1 MPEIQII
8 AKDNHK
14 TLVTTEGTSAKLSEA
29 SVVLVKVAASDVLVV
44 NREGTNAV
52 IRLKNGETIVIE
64 GFFSGTAEPK
74 DNSLV
79 FQDENGQLIWAK
91 FKDAENDAD
100 ADSDADADADSDVE
114 PQALLGEDLPAALPA
129 EAPQELVSDVIYQP
143 ISSIEPLLY
152 HDAGVNPWLWA
163 AIPLVAG
170 GIIAAASNHDSND
183 DSSVPADTTPPST
196 DGVTFSVDPVTSD
209 NVINASEASGNVTI
223 TGVLKNIP
231 ADAANTAVT
240 VVINGV
246 TYNATVDKAAGT
258 WTVSVPG
265 SGLVADADKTI
276 DAKVTFTDAAGNSS
290 SVNDTQTY
298 TLDTTAP
305 NAPVIDPVNGTDPI
319 TGTAEPGSTV
329 TVTYPDGSTKT
340 VVAGPDGTWTVP
352 NPGLNDGDEV
362 TAVATDPAG
371 NTSGPATAVVD
382 AVAPTVALDDVL
394 TNDSTPALTGT
405 VNDPTATVVVNVDG
419 VDYPAVNNGDGT
431 WTLADNT
438 LPTLA
443 DGPHTITVTATDAA
457 GNVGTDTGVVTVDTA
472 APNTAGVTFTI
483 DSVTA
488 DNVINASEAAGNV
501 TITGVLKNIPA
512 DATNTAV
519 TVVINGVTYN
529 ATVDKTAGTWT
540 VSVPGSGLVADA
552 DKTIDAKVTFTDAAG
567 NSSTVNDTQTYTL
580 DTTAPD
586 APVINPVNGTDPIT
600 GTAEPGSTVTVTYP
614 NGDTATVVAGPDGSW
629 SVPNPG
635 LNDGDEV
642 EAIATDPAGNPSLP
656 GTATVD
662 AVGPNTDGANFA
674 VDSVTADNVIN
685 ASEASGNVTV
695 TGVLKNVPAD
705 AANTVVTVVINGQT
719 YTATVD
725 STAGTWTV
733 SVPGSDLTADA
744 DKTIDAKVTFTDAAG
759 NSSSVNDTQ
768 TYTIDTTAPDAPV
781 INPVNGTDPI
791 TGTAEP
797 GSTVT
802 VTYPDGST
810 TTVVAGPGGT
820 WTVPNP
826 GNLVDGDE
834 VTAIATDPAG
844 NPSLPGTAIVDAVG
858 PNTDGVN
865 FTVDSVTSDNVINAS
880 EASGNVTVT
889 GVLKNVP
896 ADAANTVVTVVIN
909 GQTYTATV
917 DSTAG
922 TWTVSVPGS
931 DLIAD
936 ADKTIDAKVTFT
948 DAAGN
953 SSSVNDTHTYT
964 VDTVAPNAPVLDPIN
979 ATDPV
984 SGQAEPGSTVTVTY
998 PDGTTA
1004 TVVAG
1009 TDGSWSVPNPG
1020 NLVDGDTVTATA
1032 TDPAGNTS
1040 LPGTGTVSADITA
1053 PVVAL
1058 DDVLTNDSTPALT
1071 GTVNDPTATVVVN
1084 VDGVD
1089 YPAVNNGDGTWTL
1102 ADNTLP
1108 TLADG
1113 PHTITVTA
1121 TDAAGN
1127 VGNDTAVV
1135 TIDTVAPNAPV
1146 LDPINATDPV
1156 SGQAEPGSTVTVTYP
1171 DGTTATVV
1179 AGTDGSWSVPNP
1191 GNLVDGDTVT
1201 ATATDPAG
1209 NTSLPGTGTVSA
1221 DITAPV
1227 VALDDVLTND
1237 STPVL
1242 TGTVND
1248 PTATVVVNVDGVDYP
1263 AVNNG
1268 DGTWTLADNT
1278 LPTLADGPHTI
1289 TVTATDAAGNVGNDT
1304 AVVTIDTVAPNA
1316 PVLDPIN
1323 ATDPVSGQAEP
1334 GSTVTVTY
1342 PDGTTATV
1350 VAGTDGSWSVPN
1362 PGNLVDGDTV
1372 TATATDPAGNT
1383 SLPGTGTVSADI
1395 TAPVVALDD
1404 VLTND
1409 STPALTGTVNDP
1421 TATVVVNVDGV
1432 DYPAVNNGDGTWTL
1446 ADNTLP
1452 TLADG
1457 PHTITVTATDA
1468 AGNVGNDTAVVTID
1482 TVAPNAPVLD
1492 PINATDPVSGQAEPG
1507 STVTVTY
1514 PDGTTATVVAGTD
1527 GSWSVPNPGNLVDGD
1542 TVTATATDPAGN
1554 TSLPGTGTVSADIT
1568 APVVALDDVLT
1579 NDSTP
1584 ALTGT
1589 VNDPT
1594 ATVVVNVDGVDYPAV
1609 NNGDGTWTLADNTL
1623 PTLADGP
1630 HTITVTA
1637 TDAAGNVG
1645 NDTAVVTID
1654 TVAPNAPVLD
1664 PINATDPV
1672 SGQAEPGST
1681 VTVTYP
1687 DGTTA
1692 TVVAGTD
1699 GSWSVPNPGNLVD
1712 GDTVTATATDP
1723 AGNTSLP
1730 GTGTVS
1736 ADITAPVVALDD
1748 VLTNDSTPALT
1759 GTVNDPTATVVV
1771 NVDGVDYPAVN
1782 NGDGTW
1788 TLADNTLPTLADG
1801 PHTITVTATDAAGNV
1816 GNDTAVVT
1824 IDTVAPNAPVLDPI
1838 NATDPVSGQ
1847 AEPGSTVTV
1856 TYPDGT
1862 TATVV
1867 AGTDGSWSVPNPGNL
1882 VDGDTVTATAT
1893 DPAGNTSL
1901 PGTGTVSADITAPV
1915 VALDDVLT
1923 NDSTPA
1929 LTGTVNDPTATVVV
1943 NVDGTDYPAVNNGDG
1958 TWTLADN
1965 TLPTLADGPH
1975 TITVTATDAAGNVG
1989 NDTAVVTIDTVA
2001 PNAPVL
2007 DPINATDPVSGQ
2019 AEPGSTVTV
2028 TYPDGTTA
2036 TVVAGTD
2043 GSWSVPNPGNLV
2055 DGDTVTATATDPAG
2069 NTSLPGTGTVS
2080 ADITAPVV
2088 ALDDVLTN
2096 DSTPAL
2102 TGTVNDPTATVV
2114 VNVDGTDYPAVNN
2127 GDGTWTLADNTLPT
2141 LADGPHTITV
2151 TATDAAGNVGNDTA
2165 VVTIDTVA
2173 PNAPVLDPINAT
2185 DPVSGQAEPGSTVT
2199 VTYPDGT
2206 TATVVA
2212 GTDGS
2217 WSVPNPGNLV
2227 DGDTVTATATDP
2239 AGNTSLPGT
2248 GTVSADITPPVVL
2261 LDDVLT
2267 NDSTPAL
2274 TGTVND
2280 PTATVVVNVDGVD
2293 YPAVNNGDGTWTL
2306 ADNTL
2311 PTLADGPHTITVTA
2325 TDAAGNVGNDTAVVT
2340 IDTVAPNAPVLDPIN
2355 ATDPVSGTAE
2365 AGSTV
2370 TVSFPD
2376 GTTATV
2382 VAGTDGSWSVPNP
2395 GNLVDGDTVTATATD
2410 PAGNT
2415 SLPGTGTVSAD
2426 ITAPVVAL
2434 DDVLTNDSTPAL
2446 TGTVNDPTA
2455 TVVVNVDGVDYPAV
2469 NNGDG
2474 TWTLADNTLPTLAD
2488 GPHTITVTATDAA
2501 GNVGN
2506 DTAVVTIDTVAPNA
2520 PVLDPINATD
2530 PVSGQA
2536 EPGSTV
2542 TVTYPDGTTATV
2554 VAGTDGSWSVPN
2566 PGNLVDGDTVTATAT
2581 DPAGNTSLPG
2591 TGTVSA
2597 DITAPVV
2604 ALDDVLTND
2613 STPALTGTV
2622 NDPTATVVVNVDGVD
2637 YPAVNNGDGT
2647 WTLADNTLPTLADG
2661 PHTITVTATDAAG
2674 NVGNDTAVVTI
2685 DTVAPNAPVL
2695 DPINA
2700 TDPVSGQAEPGSTV
2714 TVTYPDGTTATVV
2727 AGTDGSW
2734 SVPNPGNLVDG
2745 DTVTATATDPAGNTS
2760 LPGTGTV
2767 SADIT
2772 APVVALDDVLTND
2785 STPALTGTV
2794 NDPTAT
2800 VVVNVDGVDYPAVNN
2815 GDGTWT
2821 LADNTLPTLADG
2833 PHTITVT
2840 ATDAAGNVGNDTAVV
2855 TIDTV
2860 APNAPVLDPIN
2871 ATDPVSGQA
2880 EPGSTVTV
2888 TYPDGTTATVV
2899 AGTDGSWS
2907 VPNPGNLVD
2916 GDTVTATAT
2925 DPAGNTSLPG
2935 TGTVSADI
2943 TAPVVALDDVLT
2955 NDSTPALTGTV
2966 NDPTATVV
2974 VNVDGVDYP
2983 AVNNGDGTWTLADN
2997 TLPTLADGPHTITVT
3012 ATDAAGNVGND
3023 TAVVTI
3029 DTVAPNAPVLDP
3041 INATDPVSGQAE
3053 PGSTVTV
3060 TYPDGTT
3067 ATVVAGTD
3075 GSWSVPNPGNLVDGD
3090 TVTATATD
3098 PAGNT
3103 SLPGTGTVSADITA
3117 PVVALDDVLTNDST
3131 PALTGTVNDPTATV
3145 VVNVDG
3151 VDYPAVNNGDGTWTL
3166 ADNTLPTLADGPHT
3180 ITVTATDAAGN
3191 VGNDTA
3197 VVTID
3202 TVAPNAPVLDP
3213 INATD
3218 PVSGQAEP
3226 GSTVTVTYP
3235 DGTTATVVAGTDG
3248 SWSVPNPGNLVD
3260 GDTVTATATDPAGN
3274 TSLPG
3279 TGTVSAD
3286 ITAPVVALDDV
3297 LTNDSTPALTGTVND
3312 PTATVVVNV
3321 DGTDYPAVNNGDG
3334 TWTLADNTLPTLAD
3348 GPHTITVT
3356 ATDAAGN
3363 VGNDTAV
3370 VTIDTVAPNAP
3381 VLDPINATDPVSG
3394 QAEPGST
3401 VTVTY
3406 PDGTT
3411 ATVVA
3416 GTDGSWSVPNPGN
3429 LVDGDTVTATATDPA
3444 GNTSLPGTGTVSA
3457 DITAPV
3463 VALDDVLTNDSTPA
3477 LTGTVNDPTATVV
3490 VNVDG
3495 TDYPAVNNGDG
3506 TWTLADNTLPTLA
3519 DGPHTITVTATD
3531 AAGNVGNDIAVVTI
3545 DTVAPNAP
3553 VLDPINATDPVSG
3566 QAEPGSTV
3574 TVTYPDGTTA
3584 TVVAG
3589 TDGSWS
3595 VPNPG
3600 NLVDGDTVTAT
3611 ATDPAGNTSLPGTGT
3626 VSADITAPVVALDDV
3641 LTNDSTPALT
3651 GTVNDPTAT
3660 VVVNVD
3666 GTDYP
3671 AVNNGDGTWTLAD
3684 NTLPTLADGPHTITV
3699 TATDAAGNV
3708 GNDTAVVTIDTS
3720 VPVVSLDDLT
3730 TNDTTPA
3737 LTGAIDDP
3745 TATVVVNVDG
3755 IDYPATNNGDGTWT
3769 LADNTLPALIDG
3781 PHTVTVTAT
3790 DPAGNTATDTA
3801 TLTID
3806 TVPADLIGAI
3816 TIPEDLNGD
3825 GILNAD
3831 ELGTD
3836 GSFNAQVALGPDAID
3851 GTVVNVNGTNY
3862 TVTAADLANGYITA
3876 AIPVT
3881 GEGPV
3886 AIHAEAVDAQ
3896 GNVDV
3901 ADADVTVTVDTVPA
3915 DLIGAITIPED
3926 LNGDGILNADEL
3938 GTDGSFNA
3946 QVALGPDALDGTV
3959 VNVNGVN
3966 YTVTAADLANGYIT
3980 AAIPVTGEGPVA
3992 IHAEAVDAQGNVDVA
4007 DADVTVTVDTVPA
4020 DLIGAITIP
4029 EDLNGDGI
4037 LNADELGTD
4046 GSFNAQVALGP
4057 DALDGTVVN
4066 VNGVNYTVT
4075 AADLANGY
4083 ITAAIPVTGEGPVA
4097 IHAEAVDAQGN
4108 VDVADADVTVT
4119 VDTVPADLIGAITIP
4134 EDLNG
4139 DGILN
4144 ADELGT
4150 DGSFNAQV
4158 ALGPDALDGTVVNVN
4173 GVNYTVTAADLA
4185 NGYIT
4190 AAIPVTGEGPVAIHA
4205 EAVDPQGNV
4214 DVADA
4219 DVTVTV
4225 DTVPADLIGAITI
4238 PEDLNG
4244 DGILNADELGTD
4256 GSFNAQVALGPDAL
4270 DGTVVNVN
4278 GVNYTVTAAD
4288 LANGY
4293 ITAAIPVTGEGPVA
4307 IHAEAVDAQGNVD
4320 VADADVTVTV
4330 DTLPA
4335 DLIGAITIPEDLN
4348 GDGIL
4353 NADELGTDGS
4363 FNAQVALGPDAL
4375 DGTVVNV
4382 NGVNYTVTA
4391 ADLANG
4397 YITAA
4402 IPVTGEGPV
4411 AIHAEAVDAQGNV
4424 DVADADVTVTV
4435 DTLPAD
4441 LIGAIT
4447 IPEDLNGDGILNA
4460 DELGTD
4466 GSFNAQ
4472 VALGPDAI
4480 DGTVVNVN
4488 GVNYTVTAADLAN
4501 GYITAAIP
4509 VTGEG
4514 PVAIH
4519 AEAVDAQGNVDVA
4532 DADVTVTVDTLPAD
4546 LIGAIT
4552 IPEDLNGDGILNADE
4567 LGTDGSFNAQVAL
4580 GPDAIDGTVVN
4591 VNGTNYTVTAAD
4603 LANGYI
4609 TAAIPVTGEGPVAI
4623 HAEAVDAQGNVDV
4636 ADADVTVT
4644 VDTLPADLIGAITIP
4659 EDLNGDGILNADE
4672 LGTDG
4677 SFNAQVA
4684 LGPDALDGTVVN
4696 VNGVNYTVTA
4706 ADLANGYITAAIPV
4720 TGEGPVAIHAE
4731 AVDAQGNV
4739 DVADADVTVT
4749 VDTLPADLIGAIT
4762 IPEDLNGDGILNADE
4777 LGTDGSFNAQVALGP
4792 DALDGTVVNVNGVN
4806 YTVTAADLANGYIT
4820 AAIPVTGEGPV
4831 AIHAEAVDAQGNVD
4845 VADADVTVTV
4855 DTLPADLIGAITI
4868 PEDLNGDG
4876 ILNADEL
4883 GTDGSFNAQV
4893 ALGPDALDGTVVNVN
4908 GVNYTVTAADLA
4920 NGYITAAIPVT
4931 GEGPV
4936 AIHAEAVDAQG
4947 NVDVADADVTV
4958 TVDTVPADLIG
4969 AITIPED
4976 LNGDGILNADELG
4989 TDGSFNA
4996 QVALG
5001 PDALDGT
5008 VVNVNGVNYTVTAA
5022 DLANGYITAAIPV
5035 TGEGP
5040 VAIHAEA
5047 VDAQGNVD
5055 VADADV
5061 TVTVDTLPADL
5072 IGAITIPEDLN
5083 GDGILNA
5090 DELGTDGS
5098 FNAQVA
5104 LGPDALDGTVVN
5116 VNGTNY
5122 TVTAADLANGYITAA
5137 IPVTGEGPVAIHAEA
5152 VDAQGNVDVA
5162 DADVTVT
5169 VDTVPA
5175 DLIGA
5180 ITIPEDLN
5188 GDGILNADE
5197 LGTDGSFNAQ
5207 VALGPDALDGT
5218 VVNVNG
5224 TNYTVTAADLANGY
5238 ITAAIPVTG
5247 EGPVAIHAEAVDA
5260 QGNVDVAD
5268 ADVTVTVDTLPADLI
5283 GAITI
5288 PEDLNGDG
5296 ILNADELGTDGSF
5309 NAQVALGPDALD
5321 GTVVNVNGTN
5331 YTVTAADLAN
5341 GYITAAIPV
5350 TGEGPV
5356 AIHAEAVDAQGNV
5369 DVADADVTVTVDT
5382 LPADLIGAI
5391 TIPEDLNGDGI
5402 LNADELGTDGSFN
5415 AQVALGPDAV
5425 DGTVVNVNGTNYT
5438 VTAADLANGYITA
5451 AIPVT
5456 GEGPVAIHAEAV
5468 DAQGNVD
5475 VADADVTVTVD
5486 TLPADLIGAITIP
5499 EDLNGDGILNADE
5512 LGTDGSFNAQVALGP
5527 DAVDGTVVNVNGT
5540 NYTVTAADLA
5550 NGYITATLDATAA
5563 DPVTG
5568 QIVIHA
5574 EAVDAQG
5581 NVDVADAD
5589 VTVTIDT
5596 TPQDLITAITVPE
5609 DLNGDGIL
5617 NAAELGT
5624 DGTFNAQVALGP
5636 DAIDG
5641 TVVNVNGTNYTV
5653 TAADLANGYITATL
5667 DATAADP
5674 VTGQIVIHAE
5684 AVDAQGNVDV
5694 ADADVTVTIDTT
5706 PQDLITAITV
5716 PEDLNGDGILNAA
5729 ELGTDGTFNAQVA
5742 LGPDAV
5748 DGTVVNVNGTNYTVT
5763 AADLTNGY
5771 ITATLDATAADP
5783 VTGQIVIHAEAVD
5796 AQGNVDVAD
5805 ADVTVTIDTTPQDL
5819 ITAITVPEDLNGD
5832 GILNAAE
5839 LGTDGT
5845 FNAQVA
5851 LGPDA
5856 VDGTVVNVNGTN
5868 YTVTAADLAN
5878 GYITATLDATA
5889 ADPVTGQIVI
5899 HAEAVD
5905 AQGNVDVADA
5915 DVTVTIDTTP
5925 QDLITAITVPEDLNG
5940 DGILNAAE
5948 LGTDGTFNAQVA
5960 LGPDAIDGTVVNV
5973 NGTNYTVT
5981 AADLANGYITATLD
5995 ATAADPVTGQIVI
6008 HAEAVD
6014 AQGNVDVADA
6024 DVTVT
6029 LDVTPPDITTTVLAI
6044 DPVTAD
6050 NILDATEAGGSVTLT
6065 GTLTNIPTDAVTTGV
6080 VVTVNGIDYTATVDA
6095 VAGTW
6100 TVDVAGSG
6108 LAADSDLT
6116 VDATATFTDLAGNA
6130 STLQDTQTYTLAS
6143 SIIAFDNT
6151 DTAVLAPQPLLVQD
6165 DAALGSN
6172 TYLALVSLA
6181 GLDLQ
6186 LGSESIGFTVGAGQE
6201 GNATFTYSALIGVDA
6216 LSDYS
6221 LVVQK
6226 FDTATGQW
6234 TAIYGGGQA
6243 DILDLTLLGSTPGV
6257 VIDGLEEGQ
6266 YRAFMTYNGLLGIGL
6281 LGTLTGTMDVY
6292 DTTQVGGY
6300 YTEVAEG
6307 NVITEINDAGEVDV
6321 VTPTTVISEVNGQP
6335 VVANGTSITGTYG
6348 TLVINLDGSY
6358 TYTPTASA
6366 AGVGQTDQFT
6376 YTLIDP
6382 VTGDTA
6388 QANLNIQL
6396 SSVKAVDN
6404 VVMAEINPEPLLVAD
6419 DVALGSSTYLAAVS
6433 LAGIDLQL
6441 LGNDAIEFTV
6451 DPNREGTATFTFD
6464 AIITADLLSD
6474 YAIVVQKFDEATGQW
6489 VSIGGTNPEASLID
6503 LTLIG
6508 GTPTAVLEGLDAGQY
6523 RAFIGYEGLLGVG
6536 LGGTLTGTMDVYN
6549 PYIVAGYSVEPIS
6562 GNVIKDASLTGEVDA
6577 ASSSA
6582 VISQVNGVAVD
6593 PVAGATIVG
6602 TYGTLVID
6610 QDGNYTYTP
6619 TVNGANLGQVDQFT
6633 YTLLDPVTGNTS
6645 EATLYVRLDSDSV
6658 DMTWNDADPSQPAV
6672 ITSPLPVDAMDN
6684 VASAEIDMVYPV
6696 TTEVLDNAISYNWL
6710 LGVGGI
6716 VIGAKEGTATFTV
6729 DPGNLTDAIIAVNFG
6744 SVATVVDGL
6753 HVVLTRVNP
6762 DGTRTV
6768 VADSSDTG
6776 VIDLLGIFGSEVQ
6789 FKIDNLSAGTYELFM
6804 ESNTLLTALGSVTAD
6819 ITLNHGDITQP
6830 PVLVVDPVT
6839 GNVLAD
6845 DNSAIYGT
6853 NYVPDYIT
6861 TTSVVTAVTA
6871 ENGNTTT
6878 VVVGTPATVVGVYGT
6893 LTINADGT
6901 YSYQA
6906 TADMAN
6912 VGKVDSFT
6920 YTVTDPVTGRTD
6932 TATLHVQVGSPDV
6945 DVTWNTA
6952 DPSADAT
6959 LPTPSVTADTDD
6971 ATISMAPVVDPVV
6984 DVASGNV
6991 TIGNLAGFPPLPV
7004 LSSTVTSSQ
7013 FTIAANT
7020 VSDVHVQLNYTAS
7033 LSLSALPTTGYTIQ
7047 QLVGGT
7053 WVNTAYSGSATA
7065 LAGVLGAP
7073 AYSADVPHLSEGT
7086 YRVVFSLS
7094 SLISLGTVTLDSV
7107 VTTTATHLDQYTP
7120 DGQTDWITGNV
7131 LTNDVV
7137 EGTQLYVMN
7146 STTGTYELAAGQG
7159 VNTGEGTLYLYND
7172 GSYFYKPLDSAA
7184 NATVDVIDYKLV
7196 SVIDGSEYT
7205 SSLTINLSQEL
7216 NSLAVSTAANDTFAL
7231 GNGSDTLIYNTL
7243 TAASVTNATGG
7254 NTTAGGV
7261 DVWTDFHVGNTATDD
7276 QADKIDLSNLLI
7288 GSQTNLTIGQ
7298 YVSVSYDAA
7307 SQTATISVDR
7317 DGGLLVEGTYT
7328 ETPLLQLTNL
7338 TGPVTL
7344 NDLINNGQ
7352 IIF

>member
-1 MPEIQII
+1 M
-8 AKDNHK
+8 
-14 TLVTTEGTSAKLSEA
+14 
-29 SVVLVKVAASDVLVV
+29 
-44 NREGTNAV
+44 
-52 IRLKNGETIVIE
+52 
-64 GFFSGTAEPK
+64 
-74 DNSLV
+74 
-79 FQDENGQLIWAK
+79 
-91 FKDAENDAD
+91 
-100 ADSDADADADSDVE
+100 
-114 PQALLGEDLPAALPA
+114 
-129 EAPQELVSDVIYQP
+129 
-143 ISSIEPLLY
+143 
-152 HDAGVNPWLWA
+152 
-163 AIPLVAG
+163 
-170 GIIAAASNHDSND
+170 
-183 DSSVPADTTPPST
+183 
-196 DGVTFSVDPVTSD
+196 
-209 NVINASEASGNVTI
+209 INASEASGNVTV
-223 TGVLKNIP
+223 TGVLKNVP
-231 ADAANTAVT
+231 ADAANTVVT
-240 VVINGV
+240 VVINGQ
-246 TYNATVDKAAGT
+246 TYTATVDSTAGT

-265 SGLVADADKTI
+265 SELTADADKTI

-290 SVNDTQTY
+290 S
-298 TLDTTAP
+298 
-305 NAPVIDPVNGTDPI
+305 
-319 TGTAEPGSTV
+319 
-329 TVTYPDGSTKT
+329 
-340 VVAGPDGTWTVP
+340 
-352 NPGLNDGDEV
+352 
-362 TAVATDPAG
+362 
-371 NTSGPATAVVD
+371 
-382 AVAPTVALDDVL
+382 
-394 TNDSTPALTGT
+394 
-405 VNDPTATVVVNVDG
+405 
-419 VDYPAVNNGDGT
+419 
-431 WTLADNT
+431 
-438 LPTLA
+438 
-443 DGPHTITVTATDAA
+443 
-457 GNVGTDTGVVTVDTA
+457 
-472 APNTAGVTFTI
+472 
-483 DSVTA
+483 
-488 DNVINASEAAGNV
+488 
-501 TITGVLKNIPA
+501 
-512 DATNTAV
+512 
-519 TVVINGVTYN
+519 
-529 ATVDKTAGTWT
+529 
-540 VSVPGSGLVADA
+540 
-552 DKTIDAKVTFTDAAG
+552 
-567 NSSTVNDTQTYTL
+567 VNDTQTYTL

-614 NGDTATVVAGPDGSW
+614 NGDTATVVAGPDGTW
-629 SVPNPG
+629 TVPNPG

-642 EAIATDPAGNPSLP
+642 TAVATDPAGNPSLP
-656 GTATVD
+656 GTAIVD
-662 AVGPNTDGANFA
+662 AVGPNTDGVNFA

-685 ASEASGNVTV
+685 ASEAAGNVTI
-695 TGVLKNVPAD
+695 TGILKNVPAD

-725 STAGTWTV
+725 SAAGTWTV
-733 SVPGSDLTADA
+733 SVPGSGLVADT

-768 TYTIDTTAPDAPV
+768 TYTVDTTAPDAPV

-802 VTYPDGST
+802 VTYPDG
-810 TTVVAGPGGT
+810 
-820 WTVPNP
+820 
-826 GNLVDGDE
+826 
-834 VTAIATDPAG
+834 
-844 NPSLPGTAIVDAVG
+844 
-858 PNTDGVN
+858 
-865 FTVDSVTSDNVINAS
+865 
-880 EASGNVTVT
+880 
-889 GVLKNVP
+889 
-896 ADAANTVVTVVIN
+896 
-909 GQTYTATV
+909 
-917 DSTAG
+917 
-922 TWTVSVPGS
+922 
-931 DLIAD
+931 
-936 ADKTIDAKVTFT
+936 
-948 DAAGN
+948 
-953 SSSVNDTHTYT
+953 
-964 VDTVAPNAPVLDPIN
+964 
-979 ATDPV
+979 
-984 SGQAEPGSTVTVTY
+984 
-998 PDGTTA
+998 TTA

-1009 TDGSWSVPNPG
+1009 TDGSWSVSNPG

-1084 VDGVD
+1084 VDGTD

-1108 TLADG
+1108 
-1113 PHTITVTA
+1113 
-1121 TDAAGN
+1121 
-1127 VGNDTAVV
+1127 
-1135 TIDTVAPNAPV
+1135 
-1146 LDPINATDPV
+1146 
-1156 SGQAEPGSTVTVTYP
+1156 
-1171 DGTTATVV
+1171 
-1179 AGTDGSWSVPNP
+1179 
-1191 GNLVDGDTVT
+1191 
-1201 ATATDPAG
+1201 
-1209 NTSLPGTGTVSA
+1209 
-1221 DITAPV
+1221 
-1227 VALDDVLTND
+1227 ALT
-1237 STPVL
+1237 
-1242 TGTVND
+1242 
-1248 PTATVVVNVDGVDYP
+1248 
-1263 AVNNG
+1263 
-1268 DGTWTLADNT
+1268 
-1278 LPTLADGPHTI
+1278 DGPHTI

-1492 PINATDPVSGQAEPG
+1492 PINATDPVTGTAEAG

-1672 SGQAEPGST
+1672 TGTAEAGST

-1838 NATDPVSGQ
+1838 NATDPVTGT
-1847 AEPGSTVTV
+1847 AEAGSTVTV
-1856 TYPDGT
+1856 TYPDGS

-1867 AGTDGSWSVPNPGNL
+1867 AGTDGTWSVPNPGNL
-1882 VDGDTVTATAT
+1882 VDGDTVTAIAT
-1893 DPAGNTSL
+1893 DPAGNTSG
-1901 PGTGTVSADITAPV
+1901 PATAVVDAVAPT

-1943 NVDGTDYPAVNNGDG
+1943 TVDGTDYPAVNNGDG

-1965 TLPTLADGPH
+1965 ALPTLADGPH

-2007 DPINATDPVSGQ
+2007 DPINATDPVTGT
-2019 AEPGSTVTV
+2019 AEAGSTVTV
-2028 TYPDGTTA
+2028 TYPDGSTA

-2043 GSWSVPNPGNLV
+2043 GTWSVPNPGNLV
-2055 DGDTVTATATDPAG
+2055 DGDTVTAIATDPAG
-2069 NTSLPGTGTVS
+2069 NTSGP
-2080 ADITAPVV
+2080 ATAVVDAVAPTV

-2114 VNVDGTDYPAVNN
+2114 VTVDGTDYPAVNN
-2127 GDGTWTLADNTLPT
+2127 GDGTWTLADNALPT

-2185 DPVSGQAEPGSTVT
+2185 DPVT
-2199 VTYPDGT
+2199 
-2206 TATVVA
+2206 
-2212 GTDGS
+2212 
-2217 WSVPNPGNLV
+2217 
-2227 DGDTVTATATDP
+2227 
-2239 AGNTSLPGT
+2239 
-2248 GTVSADITPPVVL
+2248 
-2261 LDDVLT
+2261 
-2267 NDSTPAL
+2267 
-2274 TGTVND
+2274 
-2280 PTATVVVNVDGVD
+2280 
-2293 YPAVNNGDGTWTL
+2293 
-2306 ADNTL
+2306 
-2311 PTLADGPHTITVTA
+2311 
-2325 TDAAGNVGNDTAVVT
+2325 
-2340 IDTVAPNAPVLDPIN
+2340 
-2355 ATDPVSGTAE
+2355 GTAE
-2365 AGSTV
+2365 A
-2370 TVSFPD
+2370 
-2376 GTTATV
+2376 
-2382 VAGTDGSWSVPNP
+2382 
-2395 GNLVDGDTVTATATD
+2395 
-2410 PAGNT
+2410 
-2415 SLPGTGTVSAD
+2415 
-2426 ITAPVVAL
+2426 
-2434 DDVLTNDSTPAL
+2434 
-2446 TGTVNDPTA
+2446 
-2455 TVVVNVDGVDYPAV
+2455 
-2469 NNGDG
+2469 
-2474 TWTLADNTLPTLAD
+2474 
-2488 GPHTITVTATDAA
+2488 
-2501 GNVGN
+2501 
-2506 DTAVVTIDTVAPNA
+2506 
-2520 PVLDPINATD
+2520 
-2530 PVSGQA
+2530 
-2536 EPGSTV
+2536 GSTV

-2700 TDPVSGQAEPGSTV
+2700 TDPVTGTAEAGSTVTVTYPDGTTATVVAGTDGTWSVPNPGNLVDGDTVTATATDPAGNTSLPGTGTVSADITAPVVALDDVLTNDSTPALTGTVNDPTATVVVTVDGVDYPAVNNGDGTWTLADNTLPTLADGPHTITVTATDAAGNVGNDTAVVTIDTVAPNAPVLDPINATDPVSGQAEPGSTVTVTYPDGTTATVVAGTDGTWSVPNSGNLVDGDTVTATATDPAGNTSGPATAVVDAVAPTVALDDVLTNDSTPALTGTVNDPTATVVVTVDGTDYPAVNNGDGTWTLADNTLPTLADGPHTITVTATDAAGNVGNDTAVVTIDTVAPNAPVLDPINATDPVTGTAEAGSTVTVTYPDGTTATVVAGTDGTWSVPNPGNLVDGDTVTATATDPAGNTSLPGTGTVSADITAPVVALDDVLTNDSTPALTGTVNDPTATVVVNVDGVDYPAVNNGDGTWTLADNTLPTLADGPHTITVTATDAEGNVGNDTAVVTIDTVAPNAPVLDPINATDPVTGTAEAGSTVTVTYPDGTTATVVAGTDGTWSVPNPGNLVDGDTVTATATDPAGNTSGPATAVVDAVAPTVALDDVLTNDSTPALTGTVNDPTAIVVVTVDGTDYPAVNNGDGTWTLADNTLPALTDGPHTITVTATDPAGNAGTDTAVVTIDTTAPNAPVLDPINATDPVTGTAEAGSTVTVTYPDGSTATVVAGTDGTWSVPNPGNLVDGDTVTAIATDPAGNTSGPATAVVDAVAPTVALDDVLTNDSTPALTGTVNDPTATVVVTVDGTDYPAMNNGDGTWTLADNTLPALTDGPHTITVTATDPAGNAGTDTAVVTIDTTAPNAPVIDPINATDPVTGTAEAGSTVTVTYPDGTTATVVAGTDGTWSVPNPGNLVDGDTVTATATDPAGNTSGPATAVVDAVAPTVALDDVLTNDSTPALTGTVNDPTATVVVTVDGTDYPAVNNGDGTWTLADNTLPALTDGPHTITVTATDPAGNAGTDTAVVTIDTTAPNAPVLDPINATDPVTGTAEAGSTVTVTYPDGTTATVVAGTDGTWSVPNPGNLVDGDTVTATATDPAGNTSGPATAVVDAVAPTVALDDVLTNDSTPALTGTVNDPTATVVVTVDGTDYPAVNNGDGTWTLADNTLPALTDGPHTITVTATDPAGNAGTDTAVVTIDTTAPNAPVLDPINATDPVTGTAEAGSTVTVTYPDGSTATVVAGTDGTWSVPNPGNLVDGDTVTAIATDPAGNTSGPATAVVDAVAPTVALDDVLTNDSTPALTGTVNDPTATVVVTVDGTDYPAVNNGDGTWTLADNALPTLADGPHTITVTATDAAGNVGNDTAVVTIDTVAPNAPVLDPINATDPVTGTAEAGSTV

-2871 ATDPVSGQA
+2871 ATDPVTGTA
-2880 EPGSTVTV
+2880 EAGSTVTV

-2899 AGTDGSWS
+2899 AGTDGTWS

-2974 VNVDGVDYP
+2974 VTVDGVDYP

-3029 DTVAPNAPVLDP
+3029 DTTAPTLA
-3041 INATDPVSGQAE
+3041 IITDDLALAAGETANISFIFSEA
-3053 PGSTVTV
+3053 VTGFDANDITLIGGTLSALV
-3060 TYPDGTT
+3060 TTDNITWTAVFTPDGTGT
-3067 ATVVAGTD
+3067 APSISVANGTYTDLAGNLGTGDVLDGTD
-3075 GSWSVPNPGNLVDGD
+3075 GFIVD
-3090 TVTATATD
+3090 
-3098 PAGNT
+3098 
-3103 SLPGTGTVSADITA
+3103 IIA
-3117 PVVALDDVLTNDST
+3117 PVVGFTNVTTNDDT
-3131 PALTGTVNDPTATV
+3131 PPLTGT
-3145 VVNVDG
+3145 
-3151 VDYPAVNNGDGTWTL
+3151 
-3166 ADNTLPTLADGPHT
+3166 
-3180 ITVTATDAAGN
+3180 
-3191 VGNDTA
+3191 
-3197 VVTID
+3197 
-3202 TVAPNAPVLDP
+3202 
-3213 INATD
+3213 
-3218 PVSGQAEP
+3218 
-3226 GSTVTVTYP
+3226 
-3235 DGTTATVVAGTDG
+3235 
-3248 SWSVPNPGNLVD
+3248 
-3260 GDTVTATATDPAGN
+3260 
-3274 TSLPG
+3274 
-3279 TGTVSAD
+3279 
-3286 ITAPVVALDDV
+3286 
-3297 LTNDSTPALTGTVND
+3297 
-3312 PTATVVVNV
+3312 
-3321 DGTDYPAVNNGDG
+3321 
-3334 TWTLADNTLPTLAD
+3334 
-3348 GPHTITVT
+3348 
-3356 ATDAAGN
+3356 
-3363 VGNDTAV
+3363 
-3370 VTIDTVAPNAP
+3370 
-3381 VLDPINATDPVSG
+3381 
-3394 QAEPGST
+3394 
-3401 VTVTY
+3401 
-3406 PDGTT
+3406 
-3411 ATVVA
+3411 
-3416 GTDGSWSVPNPGN
+3416 
-3429 LVDGDTVTATATDPA
+3429 
-3444 GNTSLPGTGTVSA
+3444 
-3457 DITAPV
+3457 
-3463 VALDDVLTNDSTPA
+3463 
-3477 LTGTVNDPTATVV
+3477 
-3490 VNVDG
+3490 
-3495 TDYPAVNNGDG
+3495 
-3506 TWTLADNTLPTLA
+3506 
-3519 DGPHTITVTATD
+3519 
-3531 AAGNVGNDIAVVTI
+3531 
-3545 DTVAPNAP
+3545 
-3553 VLDPINATDPVSG
+3553 
-3566 QAEPGSTV
+3566 
-3574 TVTYPDGTTA
+3574 
-3584 TVVAG
+3584 
-3589 TDGSWS
+3589 
-3595 VPNPG
+3595 
-3600 NLVDGDTVTAT
+3600 
-3611 ATDPAGNTSLPGTGT
+3611 
-3626 VSADITAPVVALDDV
+3626 
-3641 LTNDSTPALT
+3641 
-3651 GTVNDPTAT
+3651 
-3660 VVVNVD
+3660 
-3666 GTDYP
+3666 
-3671 AVNNGDGTWTLAD
+3671 
-3684 NTLPTLADGPHTITV
+3684 
-3699 TATDAAGNV
+3699 
-3708 GNDTAVVTIDTS
+3708 
-3720 VPVVSLDDLT
+3720 
-3730 TNDTTPA
+3730 
-3737 LTGAIDDP
+3737 IDDP
-3745 TATVVVNVDG
+3745 TATVVVTVDG
-3755 IDYPATNNGDGTWT
+3755 LNYNATNNGDGTWT
-3769 LADNTLPALIDG
+3769 LADNTLPSLIDG
-3781 PHTVTVTAT
+3781 PHNVSVTAT
-3790 DPAGNTATDTA
+3790 DPAGNVSIPAT
-3801 TLTID
+3801 
-3806 TVPADLIGAI
+3806 G
-3816 TIPEDLNGD
+3816 
-3825 GILNAD
+3825 
-3831 ELGTD
+3831 
-3836 GSFNAQVALGPDAID
+3836 
-3851 GTVVNVNGTNY
+3851 
-3862 TVTAADLANGYITA
+3862 
-3876 AIPVT
+3876 
-3881 GEGPV
+3881 
-3886 AIHAEAVDAQ
+3886 
-3896 GNVDV
+3896 
-3901 ADADVTVTVDTVPA
+3901 
-3915 DLIGAITIPED
+3915 
-3926 LNGDGILNADEL
+3926 
-3938 GTDGSFNA
+3938 
-3946 QVALGPDALDGTV
+3946 
-3959 VNVNGVN
+3959 
-3966 YTVTAADLANGYIT
+3966 
-3980 AAIPVTGEGPVA
+3980 
-3992 IHAEAVDAQGNVDVA
+3992 
-4007 DADVTVTVDTVPA
+4007 
-4020 DLIGAITIP
+4020 
-4029 EDLNGDGI
+4029 
-4037 LNADELGTD
+4037 
-4046 GSFNAQVALGP
+4046 
-4057 DALDGTVVN
+4057 
-4066 VNGVNYTVT
+4066 
-4075 AADLANGY
+4075 
-4083 ITAAIPVTGEGPVA
+4083 
-4097 IHAEAVDAQGN
+4097 
-4108 VDVADADVTVT
+4108 
-4119 VDTVPADLIGAITIP
+4119 
-4134 EDLNG
+4134 
-4139 DGILN
+4139 
-4144 ADELGT
+4144 
-4150 DGSFNAQV
+4150 
-4158 ALGPDALDGTVVNVN
+4158 
-4173 GVNYTVTAADLA
+4173 
-4185 NGYIT
+4185 
-4190 AAIPVTGEGPVAIHA
+4190 
-4205 EAVDPQGNV
+4205 
-4214 DVADA
+4214 
-4219 DVTVTV
+4219 
-4225 DTVPADLIGAITI
+4225 
-4238 PEDLNG
+4238 
-4244 DGILNADELGTD
+4244 
-4256 GSFNAQVALGPDAL
+4256 
-4270 DGTVVNVN
+4270 
-4278 GVNYTVTAAD
+4278 
-4288 LANGY
+4288 
-4293 ITAAIPVTGEGPVA
+4293 
-4307 IHAEAVDAQGNVD
+4307 
-4320 VADADVTVTV
+4320 
-4330 DTLPA
+4330 
-4335 DLIGAITIPEDLN
+4335 
-4348 GDGIL
+4348 
-4353 NADELGTDGS
+4353 
-4363 FNAQVALGPDAL
+4363 
-4375 DGTVVNV
+4375 
-4382 NGVNYTVTA
+4382 
-4391 ADLANG
+4391 
-4397 YITAA
+4397 
-4402 IPVTGEGPV
+4402 
-4411 AIHAEAVDAQGNV
+4411 
-4424 DVADADVTVTV
+4424 
-4435 DTLPAD
+4435 
-4441 LIGAIT
+4441 
-4447 IPEDLNGDGILNA
+4447 
-4460 DELGTD
+4460 
-4466 GSFNAQ
+4466 
-4472 VALGPDAI
+4472 
-4480 DGTVVNVN
+4480 
-4488 GVNYTVTAADLAN
+4488 
-4501 GYITAAIP
+4501 
-4509 VTGEG
+4509 
-4514 PVAIH
+4514 
-4519 AEAVDAQGNVDVA
+4519 
-4532 DADVTVTVDTLPAD
+4532 
-4546 LIGAIT
+4546 
-4552 IPEDLNGDGILNADE
+4552 
-4567 LGTDGSFNAQVAL
+4567 
-4580 GPDAIDGTVVN
+4580 
-4591 VNGTNYTVTAAD
+4591 
-4603 LANGYI
+4603 
-4609 TAAIPVTGEGPVAI
+4609 
-4623 HAEAVDAQGNVDV
+4623 
-4636 ADADVTVT
+4636 
-4644 VDTLPADLIGAITIP
+4644 
-4659 EDLNGDGILNADE
+4659 
-4672 LGTDG
+4672 
-4677 SFNAQVA
+4677 
-4684 LGPDALDGTVVN
+4684 
-4696 VNGVNYTVTA
+4696 
-4706 ADLANGYITAAIPV
+4706 
-4720 TGEGPVAIHAE
+4720 
-4731 AVDAQGNV
+4731 
-4739 DVADADVTVT
+4739 
-4749 VDTLPADLIGAIT
+4749 
-4762 IPEDLNGDGILNADE
+4762 
-4777 LGTDGSFNAQVALGP
+4777 
-4792 DALDGTVVNVNGVN
+4792 
-4806 YTVTAADLANGYIT
+4806 
-4820 AAIPVTGEGPV
+4820 
-4831 AIHAEAVDAQGNVD
+4831 
-4845 VADADVTVTV
+4845 
-4855 DTLPADLIGAITI
+4855 
-4868 PEDLNGDG
+4868 
-4876 ILNADEL
+4876 
-4883 GTDGSFNAQV
+4883 
-4893 ALGPDALDGTVVNVN
+4893 
-4908 GVNYTVTAADLA
+4908 
-4920 NGYITAAIPVT
+4920 
-4931 GEGPV
+4931 
-4936 AIHAEAVDAQG
+4936 
-4947 NVDVADADVTV
+4947 
-4958 TVDTVPADLIG
+4958 
-4969 AITIPED
+4969 
-4976 LNGDGILNADELG
+4976 
-4989 TDGSFNA
+4989 
-4996 QVALG
+4996 
-5001 PDALDGT
+5001 
-5008 VVNVNGVNYTVTAA
+5008 
-5022 DLANGYITAAIPV
+5022 
-5035 TGEGP
+5035 
-5040 VAIHAEA
+5040 
-5047 VDAQGNVD
+5047 
-5055 VADADV
+5055 
-5061 TVTVDTLPADL
+5061 
-5072 IGAITIPEDLN
+5072 
-5083 GDGILNA
+5083 
-5090 DELGTDGS
+5090 
-5098 FNAQVA
+5098 
-5104 LGPDALDGTVVN
+5104 
-5116 VNGTNY
+5116 
-5122 TVTAADLANGYITAA
+5122 
-5137 IPVTGEGPVAIHAEA
+5137 
-5152 VDAQGNVDVA
+5152 
-5162 DADVTVT
+5162 
-5169 VDTVPA
+5169 
-5175 DLIGA
+5175 
-5180 ITIPEDLN
+5180 
-5188 GDGILNADE
+5188 
-5197 LGTDGSFNAQ
+5197 
-5207 VALGPDALDGT
+5207 
-5218 VVNVNG
+5218 
-5224 TNYTVTAADLANGY
+5224 
-5238 ITAAIPVTG
+5238 
-5247 EGPVAIHAEAVDA
+5247 
-5260 QGNVDVAD
+5260 
-5268 ADVTVTVDTLPADLI
+5268 
-5283 GAITI
+5283 
-5288 PEDLNGDG
+5288 
-5296 ILNADELGTDGSF
+5296 
-5309 NAQVALGPDALD
+5309 
-5321 GTVVNVNGTN
+5321 
-5331 YTVTAADLAN
+5331 
-5341 GYITAAIPV
+5341 
-5350 TGEGPV
+5350 
-5356 AIHAEAVDAQGNV
+5356 
-5369 DVADADVTVTVDT
+5369 
-5382 LPADLIGAI
+5382 
-5391 TIPEDLNGDGI
+5391 
-5402 LNADELGTDGSFN
+5402 
-5415 AQVALGPDAV
+5415 
-5425 DGTVVNVNGTNYT
+5425 
-5438 VTAADLANGYITA
+5438 
-5451 AIPVT
+5451 
-5456 GEGPVAIHAEAV
+5456 
-5468 DAQGNVD
+5468 
-5475 VADADVTVTVD
+5475 
-5486 TLPADLIGAITIP
+5486 
-5499 EDLNGDGILNADE
+5499 
-5512 LGTDGSFNAQVALGP
+5512 
-5527 DAVDGTVVNVNGT
+5527 
-5540 NYTVTAADLA
+5540 
-5550 NGYITATLDATAA
+5550 
-5563 DPVTG
+5563 
-5568 QIVIHA
+5568 
-5574 EAVDAQG
+5574 
-5581 NVDVADAD
+5581 
-5589 VTVTIDT
+5589 TVTI
-5596 TPQDLITAITVPE
+5596 
-5609 DLNGDGIL
+5609 
-5617 NAAELGT
+5617 
-5624 DGTFNAQVALGP
+5624 
-5636 DAIDG
+5636 
-5641 TVVNVNGTNYTV
+5641 
-5653 TAADLANGYITATL
+5653 
-5667 DATAADP
+5667 
-5674 VTGQIVIHAE
+5674 
-5684 AVDAQGNVDV
+5684 
-5694 ADADVTVTIDTT
+5694 
-5706 PQDLITAITV
+5706 
-5716 PEDLNGDGILNAA
+5716 
-5729 ELGTDGTFNAQVA
+5729 
-5742 LGPDAV
+5742 
-5748 DGTVVNVNGTNYTVT
+5748 
-5763 AADLTNGY
+5763 
-5771 ITATLDATAADP
+5771 
-5783 VTGQIVIHAEAVD
+5783 
-5796 AQGNVDVAD
+5796 
-5805 ADVTVTIDTTPQDL
+5805 
-5819 ITAITVPEDLNGD
+5819 
-5832 GILNAAE
+5832 
-5839 LGTDGT
+5839 
-5845 FNAQVA
+5845 
-5851 LGPDA
+5851 
-5856 VDGTVVNVNGTN
+5856 
-5868 YTVTAADLAN
+5868 
-5878 GYITATLDATA
+5878 
-5889 ADPVTGQIVI
+5889 
-5899 HAEAVD
+5899 
-5905 AQGNVDVADA
+5905 
-5915 DVTVTIDTTP
+5915 
-5925 QDLITAITVPEDLNG
+5925 
-5940 DGILNAAE
+5940 
-5948 LGTDGTFNAQVA
+5948 
-5960 LGPDAIDGTVVNV
+5960 
-5973 NGTNYTVT
+5973 
-5981 AADLANGYITATLD
+5981 
-5995 ATAADPVTGQIVI
+5995 
-6008 HAEAVD
+6008 
-6014 AQGNVDVADA
+6014 
-6024 DVTVT
+6024 
-6029 LDVTPPDITTTVLAI
+6029 
-6044 DPVTAD
+6044 
-6050 NILDATEAGGSVTLT
+6050 S
-6065 GTLTNIPTDAVTTGV
+6065 
-6080 VVTVNGIDYTATVDA
+6080 
-6095 VAGTW
+6095 
-6100 TVDVAGSG
+6100 S
-6108 LAADSDLT
+6108 
-6116 VDATATFTDLAGNA
+6116 
-6130 STLQDTQTYTLAS
+6130 S

-6226 FDTATGQW
+6226 FDTTTGQW

-6300 YTEVAEG
+6300 YTEVADG
-6307 NVITEINDAGEVDV
+6307 NVITEINDAGQVDV
-6321 VTPTTVISEVNGQP
+6321 VTPTTVVSAVNGQP
-6335 VVANGTSITGTYG
+6335 VVADGTSITGTYG

-6376 YTLIDP
+6376 YTLTDP

-6404 VVMAEINPEPLLVAD
+6404 VVTAEINPEPLLVAD

-6433 LAGIDLQL
+6433 LAGLDLQL

-6503 LTLIG
+6503 LSLIG

-6845 DNSAIYGT
+6845 DNSAVYGT

-7120 DGQTDWITGNV
+7120 DSQTDWITGNV

>member
-231 ADAANTAVT
+231 ADATTTVVT
-240 VVINGV
+240 VVVNGV
-246 TYNATVDKAAGT
+246 SYPATVDSAAGTWTVSVPGSALVADADKTIDATVTFKDAAGNSSSVNDTQTYTIDTVAPNTDEVDFSVDSVTADNVINASEAAGEVTITGVLKNIPADATTTVVTVVVNGVSYTATVDKAAGT

-265 SGLVADADKTI
+265 SGLVADTDKTI
-276 DAKVTFTDAAGNSS
+276 DATVTFTDTAGNNSTVS
-290 SVNDTQTY
+290 DTQLY

-305 NAPVIDPVNGTDPI
+305 D
-319 TGTAEPGSTV
+319 
-329 TVTYPDGSTKT
+329 
-340 VVAGPDGTWTVP
+340 
-352 NPGLNDGDEV
+352 
-362 TAVATDPAG
+362 
-371 NTSGPATAVVD
+371 
-382 AVAPTVALDDVL
+382 
-394 TNDSTPALTGT
+394 
-405 VNDPTATVVVNVDG
+405 VDG
-419 VDYPAVNNGDGT
+419 VNF
-431 WTLADNT
+431 
-438 LPTLA
+438 
-443 DGPHTITVTATDAA
+443 TV
-457 GNVGTDTGVVTVDTA
+457 
-472 APNTAGVTFTI
+472 

-501 TITGVLKNIPA
+501 TITGVLKNVPS
-512 DATNTAV
+512 DAAATAV
-519 TVVINGVTYN
+519 TIVINGV
-529 ATVDKTAGTWT
+529 
-540 VSVPGSGLVADA
+540 
-552 DKTIDAKVTFTDAAG
+552 
-567 NSSTVNDTQTYTL
+567 
-580 DTTAPD
+580 
-586 APVINPVNGTDPIT
+586 
-600 GTAEPGSTVTVTYP
+600 
-614 NGDTATVVAGPDGSW
+614 
-629 SVPNPG
+629 
-635 LNDGDEV
+635 
-642 EAIATDPAGNPSLP
+642 
-656 GTATVD
+656 
-662 AVGPNTDGANFA
+662 
-674 VDSVTADNVIN
+674 
-685 ASEASGNVTV
+685 
-695 TGVLKNVPAD
+695 
-705 AANTVVTVVINGQT
+705 T

-759 NSSSVNDTQ
+759 NSSSVNDTH
-768 TYTIDTTAPDAPV
+768 TYTVDTVAPNAPV

-896 ADAANTVVTVVIN
+896 ADAANTVVTVVVN

-931 DLIAD
+931 DLTAD

-953 SSSVNDTHTYT
+953 SSSVNDTQTYT
-964 VDTVAPNAPVLDPIN
+964 VDTTAPDAPVINPVNGTDPI
-979 ATDPV
+979 T
-984 SGQAEPGSTVTVTY
+984 GTAEPGSTVTVTY
-998 PDGTTA
+998 PDGITA

-1084 VDGVD
+1084 VDG
-1089 YPAVNNGDGTWTL
+1089 T
-1102 ADNTLP
+1102 
-1108 TLADG
+1108 
-1113 PHTITVTA
+1113 
-1121 TDAAGN
+1121 
-1127 VGNDTAVV
+1127 
-1135 TIDTVAPNAPV
+1135 
-1146 LDPINATDPV
+1146 
-1156 SGQAEPGSTVTVTYP
+1156 
-1171 DGTTATVV
+1171 
-1179 AGTDGSWSVPNP
+1179 
-1191 GNLVDGDTVT
+1191 
-1201 ATATDPAG
+1201 
-1209 NTSLPGTGTVSA
+1209 
-1221 DITAPV
+1221 
-1227 VALDDVLTND
+1227 
-1237 STPVL
+1237 
-1242 TGTVND
+1242 
-1248 PTATVVVNVDGVDYP
+1248 DYP

-1623 PTLADGP
+1623 PALTDGPHTITVTATDAAGNVGNDTAVVTIDTVAPNAPVLDPINATDPVSGQAEPGSTVTVTYPDGTTATVVAGTDGSWSVPNPGNLVDGDTVTATATDPAGNTSLPGTGTVSADITAPVVALDDVLTNDSTPALTGTVNDPTATVVVNVDGVDYPAVNNGDGTWTLADNTLPALTDGPHTITVTATDAAGNVGNDTAVVTIDTVAPNAPVLDPINATDPVSGQAEPGSTVTVTYPDGTTATVVAGTDGSWSVPNPGNLVDGDTVTATATDPAGNTSLPGTGTVSADITAPVVALDDVLTNDSTPALTGTVNDPTATVVVNVDGVDYPAVNNGDGTWTLADNTLPALTDGPHTITVTATDAAGNVGNDTAVVTIDTVAPNAPVLDPINATDPVSGQAEPGSTVTVTYPDGTTATVVAGTDGSWSVPNPGNLVDGDTVTATATDPAGNTSLPGTGTVSADITAPVVALDDVLTNDSTPALTGTVNDPTATVVVNVDGVDYPAVNNGDGTWTLADNTLPALTDGP

-1943 NVDGTDYPAVNNGDG
+1943 NVDGVDYPAVNNGDG

-1965 TLPTLADGPH
+1965 TLPALTDGPH

-2114 VNVDGTDYPAVNN
+2114 VNVDGVDYPAVNN
-2127 GDGTWTLADNTLPT
+2127 GDGTWTLADNTLPALT
-2141 LADGPHTITV
+2141 DGPHTITV

-2248 GTVSADITPPVVL
+2248 GTVSADIT
-2261 LDDVLT
+2261 
-2267 NDSTPAL
+2267 
-2274 TGTVND
+2274 
-2280 PTATVVVNVDGVD
+2280 
-2293 YPAVNNGDGTWTL
+2293 
-2306 ADNTL
+2306 
-2311 PTLADGPHTITVTA
+2311 
-2325 TDAAGNVGNDTAVVT
+2325 
-2340 IDTVAPNAPVLDPIN
+2340 
-2355 ATDPVSGTAE
+2355 
-2365 AGSTV
+2365 
-2370 TVSFPD
+2370 
-2376 GTTATV
+2376 
-2382 VAGTDGSWSVPNP
+2382 
-2395 GNLVDGDTVTATATD
+2395 
-2410 PAGNT
+2410 
-2415 SLPGTGTVSAD
+2415 
-2426 ITAPVVAL
+2426 APVVAL

-2474 TWTLADNTLPTLAD
+2474 TWTLADNTLPALTD

-3321 DGTDYPAVNNGDG
+3321 DGVDYPAVNNGDG
-3334 TWTLADNTLPTLAD
+3334 TWTLADNTLP
-3348 GPHTITVT
+3348 
-3356 ATDAAGN
+3356 
-3363 VGNDTAV
+3363 
-3370 VTIDTVAPNAP
+3370 
-3381 VLDPINATDPVSG
+3381 
-3394 QAEPGST
+3394 
-3401 VTVTY
+3401 
-3406 PDGTT
+3406 
-3411 ATVVA
+3411 
-3416 GTDGSWSVPNPGN
+3416 
-3429 LVDGDTVTATATDPA
+3429 
-3444 GNTSLPGTGTVSA
+3444 
-3457 DITAPV
+3457 
-3463 VALDDVLTNDSTPA
+3463 A
-3477 LTGTVNDPTATVV
+3477 LT
-3490 VNVDG
+3490 
-3495 TDYPAVNNGDG
+3495 
-3506 TWTLADNTLPTLA
+3506 
-3519 DGPHTITVTATD
+3519 
-3531 AAGNVGNDIAVVTI
+3531 
-3545 DTVAPNAP
+3545 
-3553 VLDPINATDPVSG
+3553 
-3566 QAEPGSTV
+3566 
-3574 TVTYPDGTTA
+3574 
-3584 TVVAG
+3584 
-3589 TDGSWS
+3589 
-3595 VPNPG
+3595 
-3600 NLVDGDTVTAT
+3600 
-3611 ATDPAGNTSLPGTGT
+3611 
-3626 VSADITAPVVALDDV
+3626 
-3641 LTNDSTPALT
+3641 
-3651 GTVNDPTAT
+3651 
-3660 VVVNVD
+3660 
-3666 GTDYP
+3666 
-3671 AVNNGDGTWTLAD
+3671 
-3684 NTLPTLADGPHTITV
+3684 DGPHTITV

-3720 VPVVSLDDLT
+3720 LPVVSLDDLT

-3836 GSFNAQVALGPDAID
+3836 GSFNAQVALGPDALDGTVVNVNGVNYTVTAADLANGYITAAIPVTGEGPVAIHAEAVDPQGNVDVADADVTVTVDTVPADLIGAITIPEDLNGDGILNADELGTDGSFNAQVALGPDALDGTVVNVNGVNYTVTAADLANGYITAAIPVTGEGPVAIHAEAVDAQGNVDVADADVTVTVDTVPADLIGAITIPEDLNGDGILNADELGTDGSFNAQVALGPDALDGTVVNVNGVNYTVTAADLANGYITAAIPVTGEGPVAIHAEAVDAQGNVDVADADVTVTVDTVPADLIGAITIPEDLNGDGILNADELGTDGSFNAQVALGPDALD
-3851 GTVVNVNGTNY
+3851 GTVVNVNGTNYTVTAADLANGYITAAIPVTGEGPVAIHAEAVDPQGNVDVADADVTVTVDTVPADLIGAITIPEDLNGDGILNADELGTDGSFNAQVALGPDALDGTVVNVNGVNYTVTAADLANGYITAAIPVTGEGPVAIHAEAVDPQGNVDVADADVTVTVDTVPADLIGAITIPEDLNGDGILNADELGTDGSFNAQVALGPDALDGTVVNVNGTNYTVTAADLANGYITAAIPVTGEGPVAIHAEAVDPQGNVDVADADVTVTVDTVPADLIGAITIPEDLNGDGILNADELGTDGSFNAQVALGPDAVDGTVVNVNGVNYTVTAADLANGYITAAIPVTGEGPVAIHAEAVDAQGNLDVADADVTVTVDTVPADLIGAITISEDLNGDGILNADELGTDGSFNAQVALGPDAVDGTVVNVNGTNYTVTAADLANGYITAAIPVTGEGPVAIHAEAVDAQGNVDVADADVTVTVDTVPADLIGAITIPEDLNGDGILNADELGTDGSFNAQVALGPDAVDGTVVNVNGVNYTVTAADLANGYITAAIPVTGEGPVAIHAEAVDAQGNLDVADADVTVTVDTVPADLIGAITISEDLNGDGILNADELGTDGSFNAQVALGPDALDGTVVNVNGVNY

-4173 GVNYTVTAADLA
+4173 GT
-4185 NGYIT
+4185 
-4190 AAIPVTGEGPVAIHA
+4190 
-4205 EAVDPQGNV
+4205 
-4214 DVADA
+4214 
-4219 DVTVTV
+4219 
-4225 DTVPADLIGAITI
+4225 
-4238 PEDLNG
+4238 
-4244 DGILNADELGTD
+4244 
-4256 GSFNAQVALGPDAL
+4256 
-4270 DGTVVNVN
+4270 
-4278 GVNYTVTAAD
+4278 
-4288 LANGY
+4288 
-4293 ITAAIPVTGEGPVA
+4293 
-4307 IHAEAVDAQGNVD
+4307 
-4320 VADADVTVTV
+4320 
-4330 DTLPA
+4330 
-4335 DLIGAITIPEDLN
+4335 
-4348 GDGIL
+4348 
-4353 NADELGTDGS
+4353 
-4363 FNAQVALGPDAL
+4363 
-4375 DGTVVNV
+4375 
-4382 NGVNYTVTA
+4382 
-4391 ADLANG
+4391 
-4397 YITAA
+4397 
-4402 IPVTGEGPV
+4402 
-4411 AIHAEAVDAQGNV
+4411 
-4424 DVADADVTVTV
+4424 
-4435 DTLPAD
+4435 
-4441 LIGAIT
+4441 
-4447 IPEDLNGDGILNA
+4447 
-4460 DELGTD
+4460 
-4466 GSFNAQ
+4466 
-4472 VALGPDAI
+4472 
-4480 DGTVVNVN
+4480 
-4488 GVNYTVTAADLAN
+4488 
-4501 GYITAAIP
+4501 
-4509 VTGEG
+4509 
-4514 PVAIH
+4514 
-4519 AEAVDAQGNVDVA
+4519 
-4532 DADVTVTVDTLPAD
+4532 
-4546 LIGAIT
+4546 
-4552 IPEDLNGDGILNADE
+4552 
-4567 LGTDGSFNAQVAL
+4567 
-4580 GPDAIDGTVVN
+4580 
-4591 VNGTNYTVTAAD
+4591 
-4603 LANGYI
+4603 
-4609 TAAIPVTGEGPVAI
+4609 
-4623 HAEAVDAQGNVDV
+4623 
-4636 ADADVTVT
+4636 
-4644 VDTLPADLIGAITIP
+4644 
-4659 EDLNGDGILNADE
+4659 
-4672 LGTDG
+4672 
-4677 SFNAQVA
+4677 
-4684 LGPDALDGTVVN
+4684 
-4696 VNGVNYTVTA
+4696 
-4706 ADLANGYITAAIPV
+4706 
-4720 TGEGPVAIHAE
+4720 
-4731 AVDAQGNV
+4731 
-4739 DVADADVTVT
+4739 
-4749 VDTLPADLIGAIT
+4749 
-4762 IPEDLNGDGILNADE
+4762 
-4777 LGTDGSFNAQVALGP
+4777 
-4792 DALDGTVVNVNGVN
+4792 N

-5047 VDAQGNVD
+5047 VDAQGNLDVADADVTVTVDTVPADLIGAITISEDLNGDGILNADELGTDGSFNAQVALGPDALDGTVVNVNGVNYTVTAADLANGYITAAIPVTGEGPVAIHAEAVDAQGNVD

-5061 TVTVDTLPADL
+5061 TVTVDTVPADL

-5104 LGPDALDGTVVN
+5104 LGPDAVDGTVVN
-5116 VNGTNY
+5116 VNGVNY

-5224 TNYTVTAADLANGY
+5224 V
-5238 ITAAIPVTG
+5238 
-5247 EGPVAIHAEAVDA
+5247 
-5260 QGNVDVAD
+5260 
-5268 ADVTVTVDTLPADLI
+5268 
-5283 GAITI
+5283 
-5288 PEDLNGDG
+5288 
-5296 ILNADELGTDGSF
+5296 
-5309 NAQVALGPDALD
+5309 
-5321 GTVVNVNGTN
+5321 
-5331 YTVTAADLAN
+5331 
-5341 GYITAAIPV
+5341 
-5350 TGEGPV
+5350 
-5356 AIHAEAVDAQGNV
+5356 
-5369 DVADADVTVTVDT
+5369 
-5382 LPADLIGAI
+5382 
-5391 TIPEDLNGDGI
+5391 
-5402 LNADELGTDGSFN
+5402 
-5415 AQVALGPDAV
+5415 
-5425 DGTVVNVNGTNYT
+5425 
-5438 VTAADLANGYITA
+5438 
-5451 AIPVT
+5451 
-5456 GEGPVAIHAEAV
+5456 
-5468 DAQGNVD
+5468 
-5475 VADADVTVTVD
+5475 
-5486 TLPADLIGAITIP
+5486 
-5499 EDLNGDGILNADE
+5499 
-5512 LGTDGSFNAQVALGP
+5512 
-5527 DAVDGTVVNVNGT
+5527 

-5589 VTVTIDT
+5589 VTVTVDT
-5596 TPQDLITAITVPE
+5596 VPADLIGAITIPE

-5617 NAAELGT
+5617 NADELGT
-5624 DGTFNAQVALGP
+5624 DGSFNAQVALGP
-5636 DAIDG
+5636 DALDG
-5641 TVVNVNGTNYTV
+5641 TVVNVNGVNYTV

-5694 ADADVTVTIDTT
+5694 ADADVTLTIDTT

-5763 AADLTNGY
+5763 AADLANGF

-5805 ADVTVTIDTTPQDL
+5805 ADVTLTIDTTPQDL

-5915 DVTVTIDTTP
+5915 DVTLTIDTTP

-5960 LGPDAIDGTVVNV
+5960 LGPDAVDGTVVNV

-5981 AADLANGYITATLD
+5981 AADLANGFITATLD

>member
-8 AKDNHK
+8 AKDSHD
-14 TLVTTEGTSAKLSEA
+14 TLSTIQGTSAKLSEA

-209 NVINASEASGNVTI
+209 NVINASEAAGNVTI

-540 VSVPGSGLVADA
+540 VSVPGSGLVADS

-567 NSSTVNDTQTYTL
+567 NSSTVNDTQIYTL
-580 DTTAPD
+580 DTAAPV
-586 APVINPVNGTDPIT
+586 APVIDPVNGTDPIT

-656 GTATVD
+656 STAIVD
-662 AVGPNTDGANFA
+662 AVGPNTDGVNFT

-733 SVPGSDLTADA
+733 SVPGSELTADA

-810 TTVVAGPGGT
+810 TTVVAGPDGT

-826 GNLVDGDE
+826 GLNDGDK

-844 NPSLPGTAIVDAVG
+844 NPSLPGTAIVDTVG

-865 FTVDSVTSDNVINAS
+865 FTVDSVTADNVINAS

-931 DLIAD
+931 ELTAD

-953 SSSVNDTHTYT
+953 SSSVNDTQTYT
-964 VDTVAPNAPVLDPIN
+964 IDTTAPDAPVINPVNGTDPITGTAEPGSTVTVTYPDGSTTTVVAGPDGTWTVPNPGLNDGDKVTAIATDPAGNPSLPGTAIVDTVGPNTDGVNFTVDSVTADNVINASEASGNVTVTGVLKNVPADAANTVVTVVINGQTYTATVDSTAGTWTVSVPGSELTADADKTIDAKVTFTDAAGNSSSVNDTQTYTIDTTAPDAPVINPVNGTDPI
-979 ATDPV
+979 T
-984 SGQAEPGSTVTVTY
+984 GTAEPGSTVTVTY

-1135 TIDTVAPNAPV
+1135 TIDT
-1146 LDPINATDPV
+1146 
-1156 SGQAEPGSTVTVTYP
+1156 
-1171 DGTTATVV
+1171 
-1179 AGTDGSWSVPNP
+1179 
-1191 GNLVDGDTVT
+1191 
-1201 ATATDPAG
+1201 
-1209 NTSLPGTGTVSA
+1209 SL
-1221 DITAPV
+1221 
-1227 VALDDVLTND
+1227 
-1237 STPVL
+1237 
-1242 TGTVND
+1242 
-1248 PTATVVVNVDGVDYP
+1248 
-1263 AVNNG
+1263 
-1268 DGTWTLADNT
+1268 
-1278 LPTLADGPHTI
+1278 
-1289 TVTATDAAGNVGNDT
+1289 
-1304 AVVTIDTVAPNA
+1304 
-1316 PVLDPIN
+1316 
-1323 ATDPVSGQAEP
+1323 
-1334 GSTVTVTY
+1334 
-1342 PDGTTATV
+1342 
-1350 VAGTDGSWSVPN
+1350 
-1362 PGNLVDGDTV
+1362 
-1372 TATATDPAGNT
+1372 
-1383 SLPGTGTVSADI
+1383 
-1395 TAPVVALDD
+1395 
-1404 VLTND
+1404 
-1409 STPALTGTVNDP
+1409 
-1421 TATVVVNVDGV
+1421 
-1432 DYPAVNNGDGTWTL
+1432 
-1446 ADNTLP
+1446 
-1452 TLADG
+1452 
-1457 PHTITVTATDA
+1457 
-1468 AGNVGNDTAVVTID
+1468 
-1482 TVAPNAPVLD
+1482 
-1492 PINATDPVSGQAEPG
+1492 
-1507 STVTVTY
+1507 
-1514 PDGTTATVVAGTD
+1514 
-1527 GSWSVPNPGNLVDGD
+1527 
-1542 TVTATATDPAGN
+1542 
-1554 TSLPGTGTVSADIT
+1554 
-1568 APVVALDDVLT
+1568 
-1579 NDSTP
+1579 
-1584 ALTGT
+1584 
-1589 VNDPT
+1589 
-1594 ATVVVNVDGVDYPAV
+1594 
-1609 NNGDGTWTLADNTL
+1609 
-1623 PTLADGP
+1623 
-1630 HTITVTA
+1630 
-1637 TDAAGNVG
+1637 
-1645 NDTAVVTID
+1645 
-1654 TVAPNAPVLD
+1654 
-1664 PINATDPV
+1664 
-1672 SGQAEPGST
+1672 
-1681 VTVTYP
+1681 
-1687 DGTTA
+1687 
-1692 TVVAGTD
+1692 
-1699 GSWSVPNPGNLVD
+1699 
-1712 GDTVTATATDP
+1712 
-1723 AGNTSLP
+1723 
-1730 GTGTVS
+1730 
-1736 ADITAPVVALDD
+1736 
-1748 VLTNDSTPALT
+1748 
-1759 GTVNDPTATVVV
+1759 
-1771 NVDGVDYPAVN
+1771 
-1782 NGDGTW
+1782 
-1788 TLADNTLPTLADG
+1788 
-1801 PHTITVTATDAAGNV
+1801 
-1816 GNDTAVVT
+1816 
-1824 IDTVAPNAPVLDPI
+1824 
-1838 NATDPVSGQ
+1838 
-1847 AEPGSTVTV
+1847 
-1856 TYPDGT
+1856 
-1862 TATVV
+1862 
-1867 AGTDGSWSVPNPGNL
+1867 
-1882 VDGDTVTATAT
+1882 
-1893 DPAGNTSL
+1893 
-1901 PGTGTVSADITAPV
+1901 
-1915 VALDDVLT
+1915 
-1923 NDSTPA
+1923 
-1929 LTGTVNDPTATVVV
+1929 
-1943 NVDGTDYPAVNNGDG
+1943 
-1958 TWTLADN
+1958 
-1965 TLPTLADGPH
+1965 
-1975 TITVTATDAAGNVG
+1975 
-1989 NDTAVVTIDTVA
+1989 
-2001 PNAPVL
+2001 
-2007 DPINATDPVSGQ
+2007 
-2019 AEPGSTVTV
+2019 
-2028 TYPDGTTA
+2028 
-2036 TVVAGTD
+2036 
-2043 GSWSVPNPGNLV
+2043 
-2055 DGDTVTATATDPAG
+2055 
-2069 NTSLPGTGTVS
+2069 
-2080 ADITAPVV
+2080 
-2088 ALDDVLTN
+2088 
-2096 DSTPAL
+2096 
-2102 TGTVNDPTATVV
+2102 
-2114 VNVDGTDYPAVNN
+2114 
-2127 GDGTWTLADNTLPT
+2127 
-2141 LADGPHTITV
+2141 
-2151 TATDAAGNVGNDTA
+2151 
-2165 VVTIDTVA
+2165 
-2173 PNAPVLDPINAT
+2173 
-2185 DPVSGQAEPGSTVT
+2185 
-2199 VTYPDGT
+2199 
-2206 TATVVA
+2206 
-2212 GTDGS
+2212 
-2217 WSVPNPGNLV
+2217 
-2227 DGDTVTATATDP
+2227 
-2239 AGNTSLPGT
+2239 
-2248 GTVSADITPPVVL
+2248 
-2261 LDDVLT
+2261 
-2267 NDSTPAL
+2267 
-2274 TGTVND
+2274 
-2280 PTATVVVNVDGVD
+2280 
-2293 YPAVNNGDGTWTL
+2293 
-2306 ADNTL
+2306 
-2311 PTLADGPHTITVTA
+2311 
-2325 TDAAGNVGNDTAVVT
+2325 
-2340 IDTVAPNAPVLDPIN
+2340 
-2355 ATDPVSGTAE
+2355 
-2365 AGSTV
+2365 
-2370 TVSFPD
+2370 
-2376 GTTATV
+2376 
-2382 VAGTDGSWSVPNP
+2382 
-2395 GNLVDGDTVTATATD
+2395 
-2410 PAGNT
+2410 
-2415 SLPGTGTVSAD
+2415 
-2426 ITAPVVAL
+2426 
-2434 DDVLTNDSTPAL
+2434 
-2446 TGTVNDPTA
+2446 
-2455 TVVVNVDGVDYPAV
+2455 
-2469 NNGDG
+2469 
-2474 TWTLADNTLPTLAD
+2474 
-2488 GPHTITVTATDAA
+2488 
-2501 GNVGN
+2501 
-2506 DTAVVTIDTVAPNA
+2506 
-2520 PVLDPINATD
+2520 
-2530 PVSGQA
+2530 
-2536 EPGSTV
+2536 
-2542 TVTYPDGTTATV
+2542 
-2554 VAGTDGSWSVPN
+2554 
-2566 PGNLVDGDTVTATAT
+2566 
-2581 DPAGNTSLPG
+2581 
-2591 TGTVSA
+2591 
-2597 DITAPVV
+2597 
-2604 ALDDVLTND
+2604 
-2613 STPALTGTV
+2613 
-2622 NDPTATVVVNVDGVD
+2622 
-2637 YPAVNNGDGT
+2637 
-2647 WTLADNTLPTLADG
+2647 
-2661 PHTITVTATDAAG
+2661 
-2674 NVGNDTAVVTI
+2674 
-2685 DTVAPNAPVL
+2685 
-2695 DPINA
+2695 
-2700 TDPVSGQAEPGSTV
+2700 
-2714 TVTYPDGTTATVV
+2714 
-2727 AGTDGSW
+2727 
-2734 SVPNPGNLVDG
+2734 
-2745 DTVTATATDPAGNTS
+2745 
-2760 LPGTGTV
+2760 
-2767 SADIT
+2767 
-2772 APVVALDDVLTND
+2772 
-2785 STPALTGTV
+2785 
-2794 NDPTAT
+2794 
-2800 VVVNVDGVDYPAVNN
+2800 
-2815 GDGTWT
+2815 
-2821 LADNTLPTLADG
+2821 
-2833 PHTITVT
+2833 
-2840 ATDAAGNVGNDTAVV
+2840 
-2855 TIDTV
+2855 
-2860 APNAPVLDPIN
+2860 
-2871 ATDPVSGQA
+2871 
-2880 EPGSTVTV
+2880 
-2888 TYPDGTTATVV
+2888 
-2899 AGTDGSWS
+2899 
-2907 VPNPGNLVD
+2907 
-2916 GDTVTATAT
+2916 
-2925 DPAGNTSLPG
+2925 
-2935 TGTVSADI
+2935 
-2943 TAPVVALDDVLT
+2943 
-2955 NDSTPALTGTV
+2955 
-2966 NDPTATVV
+2966 
-2974 VNVDGVDYP
+2974 
-2983 AVNNGDGTWTLADN
+2983 
-2997 TLPTLADGPHTITVT
+2997 
-3012 ATDAAGNVGND
+3012 
-3023 TAVVTI
+3023 
-3029 DTVAPNAPVLDP
+3029 
-3041 INATDPVSGQAE
+3041 
-3053 PGSTVTV
+3053 
-3060 TYPDGTT
+3060 
-3067 ATVVAGTD
+3067 
-3075 GSWSVPNPGNLVDGD
+3075 
-3090 TVTATATD
+3090 
-3098 PAGNT
+3098 
-3103 SLPGTGTVSADITA
+3103 
-3117 PVVALDDVLTNDST
+3117 
-3131 PALTGTVNDPTATV
+3131 
-3145 VVNVDG
+3145 
-3151 VDYPAVNNGDGTWTL
+3151 
-3166 ADNTLPTLADGPHT
+3166 
-3180 ITVTATDAAGN
+3180 
-3191 VGNDTA
+3191 
-3197 VVTID
+3197 
-3202 TVAPNAPVLDP
+3202 
-3213 INATD
+3213 
-3218 PVSGQAEP
+3218 
-3226 GSTVTVTYP
+3226 
-3235 DGTTATVVAGTDG
+3235 
-3248 SWSVPNPGNLVD
+3248 
-3260 GDTVTATATDPAGN
+3260 
-3274 TSLPG
+3274 
-3279 TGTVSAD
+3279 
-3286 ITAPVVALDDV
+3286 
-3297 LTNDSTPALTGTVND
+3297 
-3312 PTATVVVNV
+3312 
-3321 DGTDYPAVNNGDG
+3321 
-3334 TWTLADNTLPTLAD
+3334 
-3348 GPHTITVT
+3348 
-3356 ATDAAGN
+3356 
-3363 VGNDTAV
+3363 
-3370 VTIDTVAPNAP
+3370 
-3381 VLDPINATDPVSG
+3381 
-3394 QAEPGST
+3394 
-3401 VTVTY
+3401 
-3406 PDGTT
+3406 
-3411 ATVVA
+3411 
-3416 GTDGSWSVPNPGN
+3416 
-3429 LVDGDTVTATATDPA
+3429 
-3444 GNTSLPGTGTVSA
+3444 
-3457 DITAPV
+3457 
-3463 VALDDVLTNDSTPA
+3463 
-3477 LTGTVNDPTATVV
+3477 
-3490 VNVDG
+3490 
-3495 TDYPAVNNGDG
+3495 
-3506 TWTLADNTLPTLA
+3506 
-3519 DGPHTITVTATD
+3519 
-3531 AAGNVGNDIAVVTI
+3531 
-3545 DTVAPNAP
+3545 
-3553 VLDPINATDPVSG
+3553 
-3566 QAEPGSTV
+3566 
-3574 TVTYPDGTTA
+3574 
-3584 TVVAG
+3584 
-3589 TDGSWS
+3589 
-3595 VPNPG
+3595 
-3600 NLVDGDTVTAT
+3600 
-3611 ATDPAGNTSLPGTGT
+3611 
-3626 VSADITAPVVALDDV
+3626 
-3641 LTNDSTPALT
+3641 
-3651 GTVNDPTAT
+3651 
-3660 VVVNVD
+3660 
-3666 GTDYP
+3666 
-3671 AVNNGDGTWTLAD
+3671 
-3684 NTLPTLADGPHTITV
+3684 
-3699 TATDAAGNV
+3699 
-3708 GNDTAVVTIDTS
+3708 
-3720 VPVVSLDDLT
+3720 PVVSLDDLT

-3801 TLTID
+3801 TLTI
-3806 TVPADLIGAI
+3806 
-3816 TIPEDLNGD
+3816 
-3825 GILNAD
+3825 
-3831 ELGTD
+3831 
-3836 GSFNAQVALGPDAID
+3836 
-3851 GTVVNVNGTNY
+3851 
-3862 TVTAADLANGYITA
+3862 
-3876 AIPVT
+3876 
-3881 GEGPV
+3881 
-3886 AIHAEAVDAQ
+3886 
-3896 GNVDV
+3896 
-3901 ADADVTVTVDTVPA
+3901 
-3915 DLIGAITIPED
+3915 
-3926 LNGDGILNADEL
+3926 
-3938 GTDGSFNA
+3938 
-3946 QVALGPDALDGTV
+3946 
-3959 VNVNGVN
+3959 
-3966 YTVTAADLANGYIT
+3966 
-3980 AAIPVTGEGPVA
+3980 
-3992 IHAEAVDAQGNVDVA
+3992 
-4007 DADVTVTVDTVPA
+4007 
-4020 DLIGAITIP
+4020 
-4029 EDLNGDGI
+4029 
-4037 LNADELGTD
+4037 
-4046 GSFNAQVALGP
+4046 
-4057 DALDGTVVN
+4057 
-4066 VNGVNYTVT
+4066 
-4075 AADLANGY
+4075 
-4083 ITAAIPVTGEGPVA
+4083 
-4097 IHAEAVDAQGN
+4097 
-4108 VDVADADVTVT
+4108 
-4119 VDTVPADLIGAITIP
+4119 
-4134 EDLNG
+4134 
-4139 DGILN
+4139 
-4144 ADELGT
+4144 
-4150 DGSFNAQV
+4150 
-4158 ALGPDALDGTVVNVN
+4158 
-4173 GVNYTVTAADLA
+4173 
-4185 NGYIT
+4185 
-4190 AAIPVTGEGPVAIHA
+4190 
-4205 EAVDPQGNV
+4205 
-4214 DVADA
+4214 
-4219 DVTVTV
+4219 
-4225 DTVPADLIGAITI
+4225 
-4238 PEDLNG
+4238 
-4244 DGILNADELGTD
+4244 
-4256 GSFNAQVALGPDAL
+4256 
-4270 DGTVVNVN
+4270 
-4278 GVNYTVTAAD
+4278 
-4288 LANGY
+4288 
-4293 ITAAIPVTGEGPVA
+4293 
-4307 IHAEAVDAQGNVD
+4307 
-4320 VADADVTVTV
+4320 
-4330 DTLPA
+4330 
-4335 DLIGAITIPEDLN
+4335 
-4348 GDGIL
+4348 
-4353 NADELGTDGS
+4353 
-4363 FNAQVALGPDAL
+4363 
-4375 DGTVVNV
+4375 
-4382 NGVNYTVTA
+4382 
-4391 ADLANG
+4391 
-4397 YITAA
+4397 
-4402 IPVTGEGPV
+4402 
-4411 AIHAEAVDAQGNV
+4411 
-4424 DVADADVTVTV
+4424 
-4435 DTLPAD
+4435 
-4441 LIGAIT
+4441 
-4447 IPEDLNGDGILNA
+4447 
-4460 DELGTD
+4460 
-4466 GSFNAQ
+4466 
-4472 VALGPDAI
+4472 
-4480 DGTVVNVN
+4480 
-4488 GVNYTVTAADLAN
+4488 
-4501 GYITAAIP
+4501 
-4509 VTGEG
+4509 
-4514 PVAIH
+4514 
-4519 AEAVDAQGNVDVA
+4519 
-4532 DADVTVTVDTLPAD
+4532 
-4546 LIGAIT
+4546 
-4552 IPEDLNGDGILNADE
+4552 
-4567 LGTDGSFNAQVAL
+4567 
-4580 GPDAIDGTVVN
+4580 
-4591 VNGTNYTVTAAD
+4591 
-4603 LANGYI
+4603 
-4609 TAAIPVTGEGPVAI
+4609 
-4623 HAEAVDAQGNVDV
+4623 
-4636 ADADVTVT
+4636 
-4644 VDTLPADLIGAITIP
+4644 
-4659 EDLNGDGILNADE
+4659 
-4672 LGTDG
+4672 
-4677 SFNAQVA
+4677 
-4684 LGPDALDGTVVN
+4684 
-4696 VNGVNYTVTA
+4696 
-4706 ADLANGYITAAIPV
+4706 
-4720 TGEGPVAIHAE
+4720 
-4731 AVDAQGNV
+4731 
-4739 DVADADVTVT
+4739 
-4749 VDTLPADLIGAIT
+4749 
-4762 IPEDLNGDGILNADE
+4762 
-4777 LGTDGSFNAQVALGP
+4777 
-4792 DALDGTVVNVNGVN
+4792 
-4806 YTVTAADLANGYIT
+4806 
-4820 AAIPVTGEGPV
+4820 
-4831 AIHAEAVDAQGNVD
+4831 
-4845 VADADVTVTV
+4845 
-4855 DTLPADLIGAITI
+4855 
-4868 PEDLNGDG
+4868 
-4876 ILNADEL
+4876 
-4883 GTDGSFNAQV
+4883 
-4893 ALGPDALDGTVVNVN
+4893 
-4908 GVNYTVTAADLA
+4908 
-4920 NGYITAAIPVT
+4920 
-4931 GEGPV
+4931 
-4936 AIHAEAVDAQG
+4936 
-4947 NVDVADADVTV
+4947 
-4958 TVDTVPADLIG
+4958 DTVPADLIG

-5169 VDTVPA
+5169 
-5175 DLIGA
+5175 
-5180 ITIPEDLN
+5180 
-5188 GDGILNADE
+5188 
-5197 LGTDGSFNAQ
+5197 
-5207 VALGPDALDGT
+5207 
-5218 VVNVNG
+5218 
-5224 TNYTVTAADLANGY
+5224 
-5238 ITAAIPVTG
+5238 
-5247 EGPVAIHAEAVDA
+5247 
-5260 QGNVDVAD
+5260 
-5268 ADVTVTVDTLPADLI
+5268 
-5283 GAITI
+5283 
-5288 PEDLNGDG
+5288 
-5296 ILNADELGTDGSF
+5296 
-5309 NAQVALGPDALD
+5309 
-5321 GTVVNVNGTN
+5321 
-5331 YTVTAADLAN
+5331 
-5341 GYITAAIPV
+5341 
-5350 TGEGPV
+5350 
-5356 AIHAEAVDAQGNV
+5356 
-5369 DVADADVTVTVDT
+5369 
-5382 LPADLIGAI
+5382 
-5391 TIPEDLNGDGI
+5391 
-5402 LNADELGTDGSFN
+5402 
-5415 AQVALGPDAV
+5415 
-5425 DGTVVNVNGTNYT
+5425 
-5438 VTAADLANGYITA
+5438 
-5451 AIPVT
+5451 
-5456 GEGPVAIHAEAV
+5456 
-5468 DAQGNVD
+5468 
-5475 VADADVTVTVD
+5475 
-5486 TLPADLIGAITIP
+5486 
-5499 EDLNGDGILNADE
+5499 
-5512 LGTDGSFNAQVALGP
+5512 
-5527 DAVDGTVVNVNGT
+5527 
-5540 NYTVTAADLA
+5540 
-5550 NGYITATLDATAA
+5550 
-5563 DPVTG
+5563 
-5568 QIVIHA
+5568 
-5574 EAVDAQG
+5574 
-5581 NVDVADAD
+5581 
-5589 VTVTIDT
+5589 IDT

-5624 DGTFNAQVALGP
+5624 DGSFNAQVALGP
-5636 DAIDG
+5636 DALDG
-5641 TVVNVNGTNYTV
+5641 TVVNVNGVNYTV
-5653 TAADLANGYITATL
+5653 TAADLANGFITATL
-5667 DATAADP
+5667 A
-5674 VTGQIVIHAE
+5674 
-5684 AVDAQGNVDV
+5684 
-5694 ADADVTVTIDTT
+5694 
-5706 PQDLITAITV
+5706 
-5716 PEDLNGDGILNAA
+5716 
-5729 ELGTDGTFNAQVA
+5729 
-5742 LGPDAV
+5742 
-5748 DGTVVNVNGTNYTVT
+5748 
-5763 AADLTNGY
+5763 
-5771 ITATLDATAADP
+5771 
-5783 VTGQIVIHAEAVD
+5783 
-5796 AQGNVDVAD
+5796 
-5805 ADVTVTIDTTPQDL
+5805 
-5819 ITAITVPEDLNGD
+5819 
-5832 GILNAAE
+5832 
-5839 LGTDGT
+5839 
-5845 FNAQVA
+5845 
-5851 LGPDA
+5851 
-5856 VDGTVVNVNGTN
+5856 
-5868 YTVTAADLAN
+5868 
-5878 GYITATLDATA
+5878 
-5889 ADPVTGQIVI
+5889 
-5899 HAEAVD
+5899 
-5905 AQGNVDVADA
+5905 
-5915 DVTVTIDTTP
+5915 
-5925 QDLITAITVPEDLNG
+5925 
-5940 DGILNAAE
+5940 
-5948 LGTDGTFNAQVA
+5948 
-5960 LGPDAIDGTVVNV
+5960 
-5973 NGTNYTVT
+5973 
-5981 AADLANGYITATLD
+5981 

-6080 VVTVNGIDYTATVDA
+6080 VVTVNGVDYTATVDA

-6100 TVDVAGSG
+6100 TVDVLGSG

-6335 VVANGTSITGTYG
+6335 VVADGTSITGTYG

-6376 YTLIDP
+6376 YTLTDP

-6404 VVMAEINPEPLLVAD
+6404 VVTAEINPEPLLVAD

-6433 LAGIDLQL
+6433 LAGLDLQL

-6593 PVAGATIVG
+6593 PVAGATITG

-6716 VIGAKEGTATFTV
+6716 VIGSKEGTATFTV

-6753 HVVLTRVNP
+6753 HVVLTRLNP

-6845 DNSAIYGT
+6845 DNSAVYGT

-6861 TTSVVTAVTA
+6861 TTSVVTTVTA
-6871 ENGNTTT
+6871 ENGNTATI
-6878 VVVGTPATVVGVYGT
+6878 VAGTPETIIGAYGT
-6893 LTINADGT
+6893 LTINSDGT

-6959 LPTPSVTADTDD
+6959 LPTPSVTADIDD

-7298 YVSVSYDAA
+7298 YVTVSYDAGT
-7307 SQTATISVDR
+7307 QTATISVDR

>member
-183 DSSVPADTTPPST
+183 DSSAPADTTPPST

-567 NSSTVNDTQTYTL
+567 NSSTVNDTQIYTL
-580 DTTAPD
+580 DTAAPA
-586 APVINPVNGTDPIT
+586 APVIDPVNGTDPIT

-662 AVGPNTDGANFA
+662 AVGPNTDGVNFT

-810 TTVVAGPGGT
+810 TTVVAGPDGT

-826 GNLVDGDE
+826 GLNDGDK

-844 NPSLPGTAIVDAVG
+844 NPSLPGTATVDAVG

-865 FTVDSVTSDNVINAS
+865 FTVDSVTADNVINAS

-931 DLIAD
+931 DLTAD

-1009 TDGSWSVPNPG
+1009 PDGSWSVPNPG

-1084 VDGVD
+1084 VDGTD

-1108 TLADG
+1108 VLADG

-1227 VALDDVLTND
+1227 VALDDMLTND
-1237 STPVL
+1237 STPAL

-1248 PTATVVVNVDGVDYP
+1248 PTATVVVNVDGTDYP

-1278 LPTLADGPHTI
+1278 LPVLADGPHTI
-1289 TVTATDAAGNVGNDT
+1289 TVTATDAAGNAGTDT
-1304 AVVTIDTVAPNA
+1304 AVVTIDTTAPNA

-1323 ATDPVSGQAEP
+1323 ATDPVSGTAEA

-1421 TATVVVNVDGV
+1421 TATVVVNVDGT

-1452 TLADG
+1452 VLADG

-1468 AGNVGNDTAVVTID
+1468 AGNAGTDTAVVTID
-1482 TVAPNAPVLD
+1482 TTAPNAPVLD
-1492 PINATDPVSGQAEPG
+1492 PINATDPVSGTAEAG

-1594 ATVVVNVDGVDYPAV
+1594 ATVVVNVDGTDYPAV

-1623 PTLADGP
+1623 PVLADGP

-1637 TDAAGNVG
+1637 TDAAGNAG
-1645 NDTAVVTID
+1645 TDTAVVTID
-1654 TVAPNAPVLD
+1654 TTAPNAPVLD

-1672 SGQAEPGST
+1672 SGTAEAGST

-1771 NVDGVDYPAVN
+1771 NVDGTDYPAVN

-1788 TLADNTLPTLADG
+1788 TLADNTLPVLADG
-1801 PHTITVTATDAAGNV
+1801 PHTITVTATDAAGNA
-1816 GNDTAVVT
+1816 GTDTAVVT
-1824 IDTVAPNAPVLDPI
+1824 IDTTAPNAPVLDPI
-1838 NATDPVSGQ
+1838 NATDPVSGT
-1847 AEPGSTVTV
+1847 AEAGSTVTV

-1975 TITVTATDAAGNVG
+1975 TITVTATDAAGNAG
-1989 NDTAVVTIDTVA
+1989 TDTAVVTIDTTA

-2007 DPINATDPVSGQ
+2007 DPINATDPVSGT
-2019 AEPGSTVTV
+2019 AEAGSTVTVTYPDGTTATVVAGTDGTWSVPNPGNLVDGDTVTATATDPAGNTSLPGTGTVSADITAPVVALDDVLTNDSTPALTGTVNDPTATVVVNVDGTDYPAVNNGDGTWTLADNTLPVLADGPHTITVTATDAAGNAGTDTAVVTIDTTAPNAPVLDPINATDPVSGTAEAGSTVTV

-2151 TATDAAGNVGNDTA
+2151 TATDAAGNAGTDTA
-2165 VVTIDTVA
+2165 VVTIDT
-2173 PNAPVLDPINAT
+2173 T
-2185 DPVSGQAEPGSTVT
+2185 
-2199 VTYPDGT
+2199 
-2206 TATVVA
+2206 
-2212 GTDGS
+2212 
-2217 WSVPNPGNLV
+2217 
-2227 DGDTVTATATDP
+2227 
-2239 AGNTSLPGT
+2239 
-2248 GTVSADITPPVVL
+2248 
-2261 LDDVLT
+2261 
-2267 NDSTPAL
+2267 
-2274 TGTVND
+2274 
-2280 PTATVVVNVDGVD
+2280 
-2293 YPAVNNGDGTWTL
+2293 
-2306 ADNTL
+2306 
-2311 PTLADGPHTITVTA
+2311 
-2325 TDAAGNVGNDTAVVT
+2325 
-2340 IDTVAPNAPVLDPIN
+2340 APNAPVLDPIN

-2370 TVSFPD
+2370 TVTYPD

-2382 VAGTDGSWSVPNP
+2382 VAGTDGTWSVPNP

-2455 TVVVNVDGVDYPAV
+2455 TVVVNVDGTDYPAV

-2474 TWTLADNTLPTLAD
+2474 TWTLADNTLPVLAD

-2501 GNVGN
+2501 GNAGT
-2506 DTAVVTIDTVAPNA
+2506 DTAVVTIDTTAPNA

-2530 PVSGQA
+2530 PVSGTA
-2536 EPGSTV
+2536 EAGSTV

-2604 ALDDVLTND
+2604 ALDDMLTND

-2622 NDPTATVVVNVDGVD
+2622 NDPTATVVVNVDGTD

-2647 WTLADNTLPTLADG
+2647 WTLADNTLPVLADG

-2674 NVGNDTAVVTI
+2674 NAGTDTAVVTI
-2685 DTVAPNAPVL
+2685 DTTAPNAPVL

-2700 TDPVSGQAEPGSTV
+2700 TDPVSGTAE
-2714 TVTYPDGTTATVV
+2714 A
-2727 AGTDGSW
+2727 
-2734 SVPNPGNLVDG
+2734 
-2745 DTVTATATDPAGNTS
+2745 
-2760 LPGTGTV
+2760 
-2767 SADIT
+2767 
-2772 APVVALDDVLTND
+2772 
-2785 STPALTGTV
+2785 
-2794 NDPTAT
+2794 
-2800 VVVNVDGVDYPAVNN
+2800 
-2815 GDGTWT
+2815 
-2821 LADNTLPTLADG
+2821 
-2833 PHTITVT
+2833 
-2840 ATDAAGNVGNDTAVV
+2840 
-2855 TIDTV
+2855 
-2860 APNAPVLDPIN
+2860 
-2871 ATDPVSGQA
+2871 
-2880 EPGSTVTV
+2880 
-2888 TYPDGTTATVV
+2888 
-2899 AGTDGSWS
+2899 
-2907 VPNPGNLVD
+2907 
-2916 GDTVTATAT
+2916 
-2925 DPAGNTSLPG
+2925 
-2935 TGTVSADI
+2935 
-2943 TAPVVALDDVLT
+2943 
-2955 NDSTPALTGTV
+2955 
-2966 NDPTATVV
+2966 
-2974 VNVDGVDYP
+2974 
-2983 AVNNGDGTWTLADN
+2983 
-2997 TLPTLADGPHTITVT
+2997 
-3012 ATDAAGNVGND
+3012 
-3023 TAVVTI
+3023 
-3029 DTVAPNAPVLDP
+3029 
-3041 INATDPVSGQAE
+3041 
-3053 PGSTVTV
+3053 
-3060 TYPDGTT
+3060 
-3067 ATVVAGTD
+3067 
-3075 GSWSVPNPGNLVDGD
+3075 
-3090 TVTATATD
+3090 
-3098 PAGNT
+3098 
-3103 SLPGTGTVSADITA
+3103 
-3117 PVVALDDVLTNDST
+3117 
-3131 PALTGTVNDPTATV
+3131 
-3145 VVNVDG
+3145 
-3151 VDYPAVNNGDGTWTL
+3151 
-3166 ADNTLPTLADGPHT
+3166 
-3180 ITVTATDAAGN
+3180 
-3191 VGNDTA
+3191 
-3197 VVTID
+3197 
-3202 TVAPNAPVLDP
+3202 
-3213 INATD
+3213 
-3218 PVSGQAEP
+3218 

-3334 TWTLADNTLPTLAD
+3334 TWTLADNTLPVLAD

-3363 VGNDTAV
+3363 AGTDTAV
-3370 VTIDTVAPNAP
+3370 VTIDTTAPNAP

-3394 QAEPGST
+3394 TAEAGST

-3506 TWTLADNTLPTLA
+3506 TWTLADNTLPVLA

-3531 AAGNVGNDIAVVTI
+3531 AAGNAGTDTAVVTI
-3545 DTVAPNAP
+3545 DTTAPNAP

-3566 QAEPGSTV
+3566 TAEAGSTV

-3684 NTLPTLADGPHTITV
+3684 NTLPVLADGPHTITVTATDAAGNAGTDTAVVTIDTTAPNAPVLDPINATDPVSGTAEAGSTVTVTYPDGTTATVVAGTDGSWSVPNPGNLVDGDTVTATATDPAGNTSLPGTGTVSADITAPVVALDDVLTNDSTPALTGTVNDPTATVVVNVDGTDYPAVNNGDGTWTLADNTLPVLADGPHTITVTATDAAGNAGTDTAVVTIDTTAPNAPVLDPINATDPVSGTAEAGSTVTVTYPDGTTATVVAGTDGSWSVPNPGNLVDGDTVTATATDPAGNTSLPGTGTVSADITAPVVALDDVLTNDSTPALTGTVNDPTATVVVNVDGTDYPAVNNGDGTWTLADNTLPALADGPHTITV

-3836 GSFNAQVALGPDAID
+3836 GSFNAQVALGPDALDGTVVNVNGVNYTVTAADLANGYITAAIPVTGEGPVAIHAEAVDAQGNVDVADADVTVTVDTVPADLIGAITIPEDLNGDGILNADELGTDGSFNAQVALGPDALDGTVVNVNGVNYTVTAADLANGYITAAIPVTGEGPVAIHAEAVDAQGNVDVADADVTVTVDTVPADLIGAITIPEDLNGDGILNADELGTDGSFNAQVALGPDALDGTVVNVNGVNYTVTAADLANGYITAAIPVTGEGPVAIHAEAVDAQGNVDVADADVTVTVDTVPADLIGAITIPEDLNGDGILNAAELGTDGTFNAQVALGPDALDGTVVNVNGVNYTVTAADLANGYITAAIPVTGEGPVAIHAEAVDAQGNVDVADADVTVTVDTVPADLIGAITIPEDLNGDGILNADELGTDGSFNAQVALGPDALDGTVVNVNGVNYTVTAADLANGYITAAIPVTGEGPVAIHAEAVDAQGNVDVADADVTVTVDTVPADLIGAITIPEDLNGDGILNADELGTDGSFNAQVALGPDALDGTVVNVNGVNYTVTAADLANGYITAAIPVTGEGPVAIHAEAVDAQGNVDVADADVTVTVDTVPADLIGAITIPEDLNGDGILNADELGTDGSFNAQVALGPDALD

-4173 GVNYTVTAADLA
+4173 GTNYTVTAADLANGYITATLDATAADPVTGQIVIHAEAVDAQGNVDVADADVTLTIDTTPQDLITAITVPEDLNGDGILNAAELGTDGSFNAQVALGPDALDGTVVNVNGTNYTVTAADLANGYITAAIPVTGEGPVAIHAEAVDAQGNVDVADADVTVTVDTVPADLIGAITIPEDLNGDGILNADELGTDGSFNAQVALGPDALDGTVVNVNGTNYTVTAADLANGYITAAIPVTGEGPVAIHAEAVDAQGNVDVADADVTVTVDTVPADLIGAITIPEDLNGDGILNAAELGTDGTFNAQVALGPDALDGTVVNVNGVNYTVTAADLA

-4205 EAVDPQGNV
+4205 EAVDAQGNV

-4330 DTLPA
+4330 DTVPA

-4375 DGTVVNV
+4375 
-4382 NGVNYTVTA
+4382 
-4391 ADLANG
+4391 
-4397 YITAA
+4397 
-4402 IPVTGEGPV
+4402 
-4411 AIHAEAVDAQGNV
+4411 
-4424 DVADADVTVTV
+4424 
-4435 DTLPAD
+4435 
-4441 LIGAIT
+4441 
-4447 IPEDLNGDGILNA
+4447 
-4460 DELGTD
+4460 
-4466 GSFNAQ
+4466 
-4472 VALGPDAI
+4472 
-4480 DGTVVNVN
+4480 
-4488 GVNYTVTAADLAN
+4488 
-4501 GYITAAIP
+4501 
-4509 VTGEG
+4509 
-4514 PVAIH
+4514 
-4519 AEAVDAQGNVDVA
+4519 
-4532 DADVTVTVDTLPAD
+4532 
-4546 LIGAIT
+4546 
-4552 IPEDLNGDGILNADE
+4552 
-4567 LGTDGSFNAQVAL
+4567 
-4580 GPDAIDGTVVN
+4580 DGTVVN

-4644 VDTLPADLIGAITIP
+4644 VDTVPADLIGAITIP

-4696 VNGVNYTVTA
+4696 VNGTNYTVTA

-4749 VDTLPADLIGAIT
+4749 VDT
-4762 IPEDLNGDGILNADE
+4762 
-4777 LGTDGSFNAQVALGP
+4777 V
-4792 DALDGTVVNVNGVN
+4792 
-4806 YTVTAADLANGYIT
+4806 
-4820 AAIPVTGEGPV
+4820 
-4831 AIHAEAVDAQGNVD
+4831 
-4845 VADADVTVTV
+4845 
-4855 DTLPADLIGAITI
+4855 PADLIGAITI

-5061 TVTVDTLPADL
+5061 TVTVDT
-5072 IGAITIPEDLN
+5072 
-5083 GDGILNA
+5083 
-5090 DELGTDGS
+5090 
-5098 FNAQVA
+5098 
-5104 LGPDALDGTVVN
+5104 
-5116 VNGTNY
+5116 
-5122 TVTAADLANGYITAA
+5122 
-5137 IPVTGEGPVAIHAEA
+5137 
-5152 VDAQGNVDVA
+5152 
-5162 DADVTVT
+5162 
-5169 VDTVPA
+5169 VPA

-5238 ITAAIPVTG
+5238 ITA
-5247 EGPVAIHAEAVDA
+5247 
-5260 QGNVDVAD
+5260 
-5268 ADVTVTVDTLPADLI
+5268 
-5283 GAITI
+5283 
-5288 PEDLNGDG
+5288 
-5296 ILNADELGTDGSF
+5296 
-5309 NAQVALGPDALD
+5309 
-5321 GTVVNVNGTN
+5321 
-5331 YTVTAADLAN
+5331 
-5341 GYITAAIPV
+5341 
-5350 TGEGPV
+5350 
-5356 AIHAEAVDAQGNV
+5356 
-5369 DVADADVTVTVDT
+5369 
-5382 LPADLIGAI
+5382 
-5391 TIPEDLNGDGI
+5391 
-5402 LNADELGTDGSFN
+5402 
-5415 AQVALGPDAV
+5415 
-5425 DGTVVNVNGTNYT
+5425 
-5438 VTAADLANGYITA
+5438 
-5451 AIPVT
+5451 
-5456 GEGPVAIHAEAV
+5456 
-5468 DAQGNVD
+5468 
-5475 VADADVTVTVD
+5475 
-5486 TLPADLIGAITIP
+5486 
-5499 EDLNGDGILNADE
+5499 
-5512 LGTDGSFNAQVALGP
+5512 
-5527 DAVDGTVVNVNGT
+5527 
-5540 NYTVTAADLA
+5540 
-5550 NGYITATLDATAA
+5550 TLDATAA

-5589 VTVTIDT
+5589 VTLTIDT

-5617 NAAELGT
+5617 NADELGT
-5624 DGTFNAQVALGP
+5624 DGS
-5636 DAIDG
+5636 
-5641 TVVNVNGTNYTV
+5641 
-5653 TAADLANGYITATL
+5653 
-5667 DATAADP
+5667 
-5674 VTGQIVIHAE
+5674 
-5684 AVDAQGNVDV
+5684 
-5694 ADADVTVTIDTT
+5694 
-5706 PQDLITAITV
+5706 
-5716 PEDLNGDGILNAA
+5716 
-5729 ELGTDGTFNAQVA
+5729 
-5742 LGPDAV
+5742 
-5748 DGTVVNVNGTNYTVT
+5748 
-5763 AADLTNGY
+5763 
-5771 ITATLDATAADP
+5771 
-5783 VTGQIVIHAEAVD
+5783 
-5796 AQGNVDVAD
+5796 
-5805 ADVTVTIDTTPQDL
+5805 
-5819 ITAITVPEDLNGD
+5819 
-5832 GILNAAE
+5832 
-5839 LGTDGT
+5839 
-5845 FNAQVA
+5845 
-5851 LGPDA
+5851 
-5856 VDGTVVNVNGTN
+5856 
-5868 YTVTAADLAN
+5868 
-5878 GYITATLDATA
+5878 
-5889 ADPVTGQIVI
+5889 
-5899 HAEAVD
+5899 
-5905 AQGNVDVADA
+5905 
-5915 DVTVTIDTTP
+5915 
-5925 QDLITAITVPEDLNG
+5925 
-5940 DGILNAAE
+5940 
-5948 LGTDGTFNAQVA
+5948 FNAQVA

-6266 YRAFMTYNGLLGIGL
+6266 YRAFMTYNGLAGIGL

-6335 VVANGTSITGTYG
+6335 VVADGTSITGTYG

-6376 YTLIDP
+6376 YTLTDP

-6404 VVMAEINPEPLLVAD
+6404 VVTAEINPEPLLVAD

-6433 LAGIDLQL
+6433 LAGLDLQL

-6464 AIITADLLSD
+6464 AVITADLLSD

-6503 LTLIG
+6503 LSLIG

-6593 PVAGATIVG
+6593 PVAGATITG

-6716 VIGAKEGTATFTV
+6716 VIGSKEGTATFTV

-6845 DNSAIYGT
+6845 DNSAVYGT

-6920 YTVTDPVTGRTD
+6920 YTVSDPVTGRTD

-7013 FTIAANT
+7013 FTVAANT

-7047 QLVGGT
+7047 QLVGTT
-7053 WVNTAYSGSATA
+7053 WVDTAYSGSATA

-7073 AYSADVPHLSEGT
+7073 AFSADVPHLSEGT

-7298 YVSVSYDAA
+7298 YVTVSYDAA
-7307 SQTATISVDR
+7307 TQTATISVDR

>member
-170 GIIAAASNHDSND
+170 GIIAAASNHDSDD
-183 DSSVPADTTPPST
+183 DSSAPVDTTPPST

-305 NAPVIDPVNGTDPI
+305 NTPVIDPVNGTDPI

-371 NTSGPATAVVD
+371 NTSGPGTAIVD
-382 AVAPTVALDDVL
+382 AVGPNT
-394 TNDSTPALTGT
+394 
-405 VNDPTATVVVNVDG
+405 DG
-419 VDYPAVNNGDGT
+419 VNFAV
-431 WTLADNT
+431 
-438 LPTLA
+438 
-443 DGPHTITVTATDAA
+443 
-457 GNVGTDTGVVTVDTA
+457 
-472 APNTAGVTFTI
+472 

-501 TITGVLKNIPA
+501 TITGILKNVPS
-512 DATNTAV
+512 DAAATAV
-519 TVVINGVTYN
+519 TIVINGVTYT
-529 ATVDKTAGTWT
+529 ATVDSAAGTWT
-540 VSVPGSGLVADA
+540 VSVPGSGLVADT

-580 DTTAPD
+580 DTAAPS
-586 APVINPVNGTDPIT
+586 APVIDPVNGTDPIT

-656 GTATVD
+656 GTAIVD
-662 AVGPNTDGANFA
+662 AVGPNTDGVNFT

-768 TYTIDTTAPDAPV
+768 TYTLDTTAPDAPV

-802 VTYPDGST
+802 VTYPNGDT
-810 TTVVAGPGGT
+810 ATVVAGPDGS
-820 WTVPNP
+820 WSVPNP
-826 GNLVDGDE
+826 GLNDGDE
-834 VTAIATDPAG
+834 VEAIATDPAG

-865 FTVDSVTSDNVINAS
+865 FTVDSVTADNVINAS

-917 DSTAG
+917 DSAAG

-931 DLIAD
+931 GLVAD
-936 ADKTIDAKVTFT
+936 TDKTIDAKVTFT

-953 SSSVNDTHTYT
+953 SSSVNDTQTYT
-964 VDTVAPNAPVLDPIN
+964 VDTTAPDAPVINPVNGTDPI
-979 ATDPV
+979 T
-984 SGQAEPGSTVTVTY
+984 GTAEPGSTVTVTY

-1237 STPVL
+1237 STPAL

-1278 LPTLADGPHTI
+1278 LPVLADGPHTVSVTATDAAGNVGNDTAVVTIDTVAPNAPVLDPINATDPVSGQAEPGSTVTVTYPDGTTATVVAGTDGSWSVPNPGNLVDGDTVTATATDPAGNTSLPGTGTVSADI
-1289 TVTATDAAGNVGNDT
+1289 TAPVVALDDVLTNDSTPALTGTVNDPTATVVVNVDGVDYPAVNNGDGTWTLADNTLPVLADGPHTVSVTATDAAGNVGNDT

-1623 PTLADGP
+1623 PALTDGP

-1788 TLADNTLPTLADG
+1788 TLADNTLP
-1801 PHTITVTATDAAGNV
+1801 
-1816 GNDTAVVT
+1816 
-1824 IDTVAPNAPVLDPI
+1824 
-1838 NATDPVSGQ
+1838 
-1847 AEPGSTVTV
+1847 
-1856 TYPDGT
+1856 
-1862 TATVV
+1862 
-1867 AGTDGSWSVPNPGNL
+1867 
-1882 VDGDTVTATAT
+1882 
-1893 DPAGNTSL
+1893 
-1901 PGTGTVSADITAPV
+1901 
-1915 VALDDVLT
+1915 
-1923 NDSTPA
+1923 A
-1929 LTGTVNDPTATVVV
+1929 LT
-1943 NVDGTDYPAVNNGDG
+1943 
-1958 TWTLADN
+1958 
-1965 TLPTLADGPH
+1965 
-1975 TITVTATDAAGNVG
+1975 
-1989 NDTAVVTIDTVA
+1989 
-2001 PNAPVL
+2001 
-2007 DPINATDPVSGQ
+2007 
-2019 AEPGSTVTV
+2019 
-2028 TYPDGTTA
+2028 
-2036 TVVAGTD
+2036 
-2043 GSWSVPNPGNLV
+2043 
-2055 DGDTVTATATDPAG
+2055 
-2069 NTSLPGTGTVS
+2069 
-2080 ADITAPVV
+2080 
-2088 ALDDVLTN
+2088 
-2096 DSTPAL
+2096 
-2102 TGTVNDPTATVV
+2102 
-2114 VNVDGTDYPAVNN
+2114 
-2127 GDGTWTLADNTLPT
+2127 
-2141 LADGPHTITV
+2141 
-2151 TATDAAGNVGNDTA
+2151 
-2165 VVTIDTVA
+2165 
-2173 PNAPVLDPINAT
+2173 
-2185 DPVSGQAEPGSTVT
+2185 
-2199 VTYPDGT
+2199 
-2206 TATVVA
+2206 
-2212 GTDGS
+2212 
-2217 WSVPNPGNLV
+2217 
-2227 DGDTVTATATDP
+2227 
-2239 AGNTSLPGT
+2239 
-2248 GTVSADITPPVVL
+2248 
-2261 LDDVLT
+2261 
-2267 NDSTPAL
+2267 
-2274 TGTVND
+2274 
-2280 PTATVVVNVDGVD
+2280 
-2293 YPAVNNGDGTWTL
+2293 
-2306 ADNTL
+2306 
-2311 PTLADGPHTITVTA
+2311 
-2325 TDAAGNVGNDTAVVT
+2325 
-2340 IDTVAPNAPVLDPIN
+2340 
-2355 ATDPVSGTAE
+2355 
-2365 AGSTV
+2365 
-2370 TVSFPD
+2370 
-2376 GTTATV
+2376 
-2382 VAGTDGSWSVPNP
+2382 
-2395 GNLVDGDTVTATATD
+2395 
-2410 PAGNT
+2410 
-2415 SLPGTGTVSAD
+2415 
-2426 ITAPVVAL
+2426 
-2434 DDVLTNDSTPAL
+2434 
-2446 TGTVNDPTA
+2446 
-2455 TVVVNVDGVDYPAV
+2455 
-2469 NNGDG
+2469 
-2474 TWTLADNTLPTLAD
+2474 D

-3166 ADNTLPTLADGPHT
+3166 ADNTLPALTDGPHT

-3235 DGTTATVVAGTDG
+3235 DGTTATVVAGPDG

-3321 DGTDYPAVNNGDG
+3321 DGV
-3334 TWTLADNTLPTLAD
+3334 
-3348 GPHTITVT
+3348 
-3356 ATDAAGN
+3356 
-3363 VGNDTAV
+3363 
-3370 VTIDTVAPNAP
+3370 
-3381 VLDPINATDPVSG
+3381 
-3394 QAEPGST
+3394 
-3401 VTVTY
+3401 
-3406 PDGTT
+3406 
-3411 ATVVA
+3411 
-3416 GTDGSWSVPNPGN
+3416 
-3429 LVDGDTVTATATDPA
+3429 
-3444 GNTSLPGTGTVSA
+3444 
-3457 DITAPV
+3457 
-3463 VALDDVLTNDSTPA
+3463 
-3477 LTGTVNDPTATVV
+3477 
-3490 VNVDG
+3490 
-3495 TDYPAVNNGDG
+3495 
-3506 TWTLADNTLPTLA
+3506 
-3519 DGPHTITVTATD
+3519 
-3531 AAGNVGNDIAVVTI
+3531 
-3545 DTVAPNAP
+3545 
-3553 VLDPINATDPVSG
+3553 
-3566 QAEPGSTV
+3566 
-3574 TVTYPDGTTA
+3574 
-3584 TVVAG
+3584 
-3589 TDGSWS
+3589 
-3595 VPNPG
+3595 
-3600 NLVDGDTVTAT
+3600 
-3611 ATDPAGNTSLPGTGT
+3611 
-3626 VSADITAPVVALDDV
+3626 
-3641 LTNDSTPALT
+3641 
-3651 GTVNDPTAT
+3651 
-3660 VVVNVD
+3660 
-3666 GTDYP
+3666 DYP

-3720 VPVVSLDDLT
+3720 LPVVSLDDLT

-3781 PHTVTVTAT
+3781 PHTVAVTAT

-3836 GSFNAQVALGPDAID
+3836 GSFNAQVALGPDALD
-3851 GTVVNVNGTNY
+3851 GTVVNVNGVNY

-4173 GVNYTVTAADLA
+4173 GT
-4185 NGYIT
+4185 
-4190 AAIPVTGEGPVAIHA
+4190 
-4205 EAVDPQGNV
+4205 
-4214 DVADA
+4214 
-4219 DVTVTV
+4219 
-4225 DTVPADLIGAITI
+4225 
-4238 PEDLNG
+4238 
-4244 DGILNADELGTD
+4244 
-4256 GSFNAQVALGPDAL
+4256 
-4270 DGTVVNVN
+4270 
-4278 GVNYTVTAAD
+4278 
-4288 LANGY
+4288 
-4293 ITAAIPVTGEGPVA
+4293 
-4307 IHAEAVDAQGNVD
+4307 
-4320 VADADVTVTV
+4320 
-4330 DTLPA
+4330 
-4335 DLIGAITIPEDLN
+4335 
-4348 GDGIL
+4348 
-4353 NADELGTDGS
+4353 
-4363 FNAQVALGPDAL
+4363 
-4375 DGTVVNV
+4375 
-4382 NGVNYTVTA
+4382 
-4391 ADLANG
+4391 
-4397 YITAA
+4397 
-4402 IPVTGEGPV
+4402 
-4411 AIHAEAVDAQGNV
+4411 
-4424 DVADADVTVTV
+4424 
-4435 DTLPAD
+4435 
-4441 LIGAIT
+4441 
-4447 IPEDLNGDGILNA
+4447 
-4460 DELGTD
+4460 
-4466 GSFNAQ
+4466 
-4472 VALGPDAI
+4472 
-4480 DGTVVNVN
+4480 
-4488 GVNYTVTAADLAN
+4488 
-4501 GYITAAIP
+4501 
-4509 VTGEG
+4509 
-4514 PVAIH
+4514 
-4519 AEAVDAQGNVDVA
+4519 
-4532 DADVTVTVDTLPAD
+4532 
-4546 LIGAIT
+4546 
-4552 IPEDLNGDGILNADE
+4552 
-4567 LGTDGSFNAQVAL
+4567 
-4580 GPDAIDGTVVN
+4580 
-4591 VNGTNYTVTAAD
+4591 
-4603 LANGYI
+4603 
-4609 TAAIPVTGEGPVAI
+4609 
-4623 HAEAVDAQGNVDV
+4623 
-4636 ADADVTVT
+4636 
-4644 VDTLPADLIGAITIP
+4644 
-4659 EDLNGDGILNADE
+4659 
-4672 LGTDG
+4672 
-4677 SFNAQVA
+4677 
-4684 LGPDALDGTVVN
+4684 
-4696 VNGVNYTVTA
+4696 
-4706 ADLANGYITAAIPV
+4706 
-4720 TGEGPVAIHAE
+4720 
-4731 AVDAQGNV
+4731 
-4739 DVADADVTVT
+4739 
-4749 VDTLPADLIGAIT
+4749 
-4762 IPEDLNGDGILNADE
+4762 
-4777 LGTDGSFNAQVALGP
+4777 
-4792 DALDGTVVNVNGVN
+4792 
-4806 YTVTAADLANGYIT
+4806 
-4820 AAIPVTGEGPV
+4820 
-4831 AIHAEAVDAQGNVD
+4831 
-4845 VADADVTVTV
+4845 
-4855 DTLPADLIGAITI
+4855 
-4868 PEDLNGDG
+4868 
-4876 ILNADEL
+4876 
-4883 GTDGSFNAQV
+4883 
-4893 ALGPDALDGTVVNVN
+4893 
-4908 GVNYTVTAADLA
+4908 NYTVTAADLA

-5061 TVTVDTLPADL
+5061 TVTVDTVPADL

-5104 LGPDALDGTVVN
+5104 LGPDAVDGTVVN

-5224 TNYTVTAADLANGY
+5224 VNYTVTAADLANGY

-5268 ADVTVTVDTLPADLI
+5268 ADVTVTVDT
-5283 GAITI
+5283 
-5288 PEDLNGDG
+5288 
-5296 ILNADELGTDGSF
+5296 
-5309 NAQVALGPDALD
+5309 V
-5321 GTVVNVNGTN
+5321 
-5331 YTVTAADLAN
+5331 
-5341 GYITAAIPV
+5341 
-5350 TGEGPV
+5350 
-5356 AIHAEAVDAQGNV
+5356 
-5369 DVADADVTVTVDT
+5369 
-5382 LPADLIGAI
+5382 PADLIGAI

-5486 TLPADLIGAITIP
+5486 TVPADLIGAITIP
-5499 EDLNGDGILNADE
+5499 EDLNGDGILNADELGTDGSFNAQVALGPDAVDGTVVNVNGTNYTVTAADLANGYITAAIPVTGEGPVAIHAEAVDAQGNVDVADADVTLTIDTTPQDLITAITVPEDLNGDGILNADELGTDGSFNAQVALGPDAVDGTVVNVNGTNYTVTAADLTNGYITATLDATAADPVTGQIVIHAEAVDAQGNVDVADADVTLTIDTTPQDLITAITVPEDLNGDGILNAAE

-5624 DGTFNAQVALGP
+5624 DGS
-5636 DAIDG
+5636 
-5641 TVVNVNGTNYTV
+5641 
-5653 TAADLANGYITATL
+5653 
-5667 DATAADP
+5667 
-5674 VTGQIVIHAE
+5674 
-5684 AVDAQGNVDV
+5684 
-5694 ADADVTVTIDTT
+5694 
-5706 PQDLITAITV
+5706 
-5716 PEDLNGDGILNAA
+5716 
-5729 ELGTDGTFNAQVA
+5729 
-5742 LGPDAV
+5742 
-5748 DGTVVNVNGTNYTVT
+5748 
-5763 AADLTNGY
+5763 
-5771 ITATLDATAADP
+5771 
-5783 VTGQIVIHAEAVD
+5783 
-5796 AQGNVDVAD
+5796 
-5805 ADVTVTIDTTPQDL
+5805 
-5819 ITAITVPEDLNGD
+5819 
-5832 GILNAAE
+5832 
-5839 LGTDGT
+5839 

-5915 DVTVTIDTTP
+5915 DVTLTIDTTPQDLITAITVPEDLNGDGILNAAELGTDGTFNAQVALGPDAVDGTVVNVNGTNYTVTAADITNGYITAILAATAADPVTGQIVIHAEAVDAQGNVDVADADVTLTIDTTP

-5981 AADLANGYITATLD
+5981 AADITNGYITAILA

-6050 NILDATEAGGSVTLT
+6050 NILDATEAGGTVTLT
-6065 GTLTNIPTDAVTTGV
+6065 GTLTNVPADATTTGV
-6080 VVTVNGIDYTATVDA
+6080 VVTINGNDYTATVDA
-6095 VAGTW
+6095 IAGTW
-6100 TVDVAGSG
+6100 TVNVAGND
-6108 LAADSDLT
+6108 LALDPDLT
-6116 VDATATFTDLAGNA
+6116 VDAKATFTDLAGNS
-6130 STLQDTQTYTLAS
+6130 STLQDTQTYTLAG
-6143 SIIAFDNT
+6143 SITAFDNT
-6151 DTAVLAPQPLLVQD
+6151 DHAVLSPKPALVGD
-6165 DAALGSN
+6165 DVSLGS
-6172 TYLALVSLA
+6172 TSYLVLTSVA

-6186 LGSESIGFTVGAGQE
+6186 LGGNSLGFTVDAGHE
-6201 GNATFTYSALIGVDA
+6201 GDVTFQYSGLIDA
-6216 LSDYS
+6216 AVLSDYK

-6226 FDTATGQW
+6226 FNTTTNQW
-6234 TAIYGGGQA
+6234 ESIHGDANSSLIS
-6243 DILDLTLLGSTPGV
+6243 LH
-6257 VIDGLEEGQ
+6257 
-6266 YRAFMTYNGLLGIGL
+6266 LLGIG
-6281 LGTLTGTMDVY
+6281 T
-6292 DTTQVGGY
+6292 
-6300 YTEVAEG
+6300 G
-6307 NVITEINDAGEVDV
+6307 NVPG
-6321 VTPTTVISEVNGQP
+6321 
-6335 VVANGTSITGTYG
+6335 
-6348 TLVINLDGSY
+6348 
-6358 TYTPTASA
+6358 
-6366 AGVGQTDQFT
+6366 
-6376 YTLIDP
+6376 
-6382 VTGDTA
+6382 
-6388 QANLNIQL
+6388 
-6396 SSVKAVDN
+6396 
-6404 VVMAEINPEPLLVAD
+6404 
-6419 DVALGSSTYLAAVS
+6419 
-6433 LAGIDLQL
+6433 
-6441 LGNDAIEFTV
+6441 
-6451 DPNREGTATFTFD
+6451 
-6464 AIITADLLSD
+6464 
-6474 YAIVVQKFDEATGQW
+6474 
-6489 VSIGGTNPEASLID
+6489 
-6503 LTLIG
+6503 
-6508 GTPTAVLEGLDAGQY
+6508 AVLDGLDAGQY
-6523 RAFIGYEGLLGVG
+6523 RAFLAYDGLLG
-6536 LGGTLTGTMDVYN
+6536 LGVLGTLSATMDDYDLSVAGGYEIGNAEGNVITDPDPTTGQVDQVTANTYVSSVNGHPIDADGETFAGTYGTITFYQDGSYVYVPNADGSGVGQTDVFTYTLTDSVTGATGQANLNIVFDSIRAADNLVEVELNPQYQLVGTETDSAFYGVLLNVGNIVDLQLLTVDTVDFTIGAGQEGVATFNFNSLIGASALGDYNVVLQKYNDVTGQWEAVNGTGDRSLLNLTLLGNTPTAQIGGLTEGEYRAFLSFNGLVGGAVAVTLNGSVDVYN
-6549 PYIVAGYSVEPIS
+6549 P
-6562 GNVIKDASLTGEVDA
+6562 
-6577 ASSSA
+6577 A
-6582 VISQVNGVAVD
+6582 VITGYDVVAAHGNLISDPNTNGDVDIATPNSIISEVNGVAVSAS
-6593 PVAGATIVG
+6593 PTEIIG
-6602 TYGTLVID
+6602 THGTLLIYANGD
-6610 QDGNYTYTP
+6610 YTYTP
-6619 TVNGANLGQVDQFT
+6619 NADSAGLGQVDQFT
-6633 YTLLDPVTGNTS
+6633 YTLLDPASNITSQATFYVHLDSKVVDMNWDAADPSQPATVTITAVDDAVNAAIAAEPHLIEDDRALGSATYLALLSLAGINLQAPLPFVNSTVEFNVGAGETGTATFKYSSLINEGALGDYQLVVQKFNTATNRWESITGSSEASLLNLSVLGIGVNATPGVVVEGLDEGQYRAFMTYNGLYGKSILGTLSGTMDVYDPNQIDFTGLASEGNVITGLGVGTNADAVTGYTIVDSVTVNGVTTNVDPNTGTIIQGQYGTLQIFANGDYIYTPNNTNANLGLVDHFTYTLADPLGGNISASLDFTIGNSTPVIAVDDLAVAVVNPEYLQIGNDVAVDSYLYVALLSLTDNFDFQLGGQGVDFTLTDSTLNDVTFNYSALIDASLLADYVLVVQKFDTATNQWVAVNGTGEADLLSLAAFGGNSVTLEGLAAGQYRAYMTYAGSGVGVSLLGTLSVQKDVFDATNITGYSTQVAEGNVIHDVGLNGHADTASGFSTVTSVEFNGTAFAVNATGVTTIVGDHGTLSIYANGNYSYQPNGEAASLGQVDQFTYTLSDGLNTS
-6645 EATLYVRLDSDSV
+6645 QATLYLHIDSDAV
-6658 DMTWNDADPSQPAV
+6658 DMTWNTSDPSQPAV
-6672 ITSPLPVDAMDN
+6672 ITVTPVDAIDN
-6684 VASAEIDMVYPV
+6684 VVSAGVDIVPQGELGVAVGSATYLALVGITEDLNVSLLGTPSVAFTIDAGHEADVTFAYAPVLSLSLFNDYKVVLQQKGADGAWHNIDGGSSTGLLNIGLLGNGGIGVTVPDLGQGEYRAFMVY
-6696 TTEVLDNAISYNWL
+6696 TG
-6710 LGVGGI
+6710 LGVGI
-6716 VIGAKEGTATFTV
+6716 LGTMSVVKDDFDYTV
-6729 DPGNLTDAIIAVNFG
+6729 APTNTA
-6744 SVATVVDGL
+6744 
-6753 HVVLTRVNP
+6753 
-6762 DGTRTV
+6762 V
-6768 VADSSDTG
+6768 VAD
-6776 VIDLLGIFGSEVQ
+6776 
-6789 FKIDNLSAGTYELFM
+6789 
-6804 ESNTLLTALGSVTAD
+6804 
-6819 ITLNHGDITQP
+6819 
-6830 PVLVVDPVT
+6830 
-6839 GNVLAD
+6839 GNVLTD
-6845 DNSAIYGT
+6845 D
-6853 NYVPDYIT
+6853 VT
-6861 TTSVVTAVTA
+6861 TLTTQV
-6871 ENGNTTT
+6871 TT
-6878 VVVGTPATVVGVYGT
+6878 VTSEVVGALPQTVGTDTVINGAYGT
-6893 LTINADGT
+6893 LVISTNGHYT
-6901 YSYQA
+6901 YTPNTTDLSA
-6906 TADMAN
+6906 I
-6912 VGKVDSFT
+6912 GKVDSFT
-6920 YTVTDPVTGRTD
+6920 YTIRDVLTGATD

-6945 DVTWNTA
+6945 TIAWDAANPANDGVVQLTANPDHVVTTTDFSNAA
-6952 DPSADAT
+6952 D
-6959 LPTPSVTADTDD
+6959 LP
-6971 ATISMAPVVDPVV
+6971 V
-6984 DVASGNV
+6984 DVASPVVSVNL
-6991 TIGNLAGFPPLPV
+6991 IGSNSVVSDQFVVGAGTVANIDLSAVYTAQPLASVLP
-7004 LSSTVTSSQ
+7004 
-7013 FTIAANT
+7013 T
-7020 VSDVHVQLNYTAS
+7020 VSYVIQSWNGTA
-7033 LSLSALPTTGYTIQ
+7033 
-7047 QLVGGT
+7047 
-7053 WVNTAYSGSATA
+7053 WVNTIYSGSQTA
-7065 LAGVLGAP
+7065 LGSVATIQAGSVAFQ
-7073 AYSADVPHLSEGT
+7073 DTVEHLAAGT
-7086 YRVVFSLS
+7086 YRVQYTLTGV
-7094 SLISLGTVTLDSV
+7094 SLGATSLDTNVSTTTVHLDTYRSDWISGNV
-7107 VTTTATHLDQYTP
+7107 LAGDNIGGVADTGILSHEGAKLQVWDNAQNAYVDAVGQTINTGNGVLIMQSNGEYEYRPNDVTTT
-7120 DGQTDWITGNV
+7120 
-7131 LTNDVV
+7131 
-7137 EGTQLYVMN
+7137 TQLA
-7146 STTGTYELAAGQG
+7146 STDSI
-7159 VNTGEGTLYLYND
+7159 N
-7172 GSYFYKPLDSAA
+7172 YK
-7184 NATVDVIDYKLV
+7184 IV
-7196 SVIDGSEYT
+7196 SVTGGVESQSTLTIDLTHTDYNLLYT
-7205 SSLTINLSQEL
+7205 STS
-7216 NSLAVSTAANDTFAL
+7216 ANDTFTT
-7231 GNGSDTLIYNTL
+7231 GTGSDTVIYQLLNG
-7243 TAASVTNATGG
+7243 TAATANNGANTGG
-7254 NTTAGGV
+7254 NGV
-7261 DVWTDFHVGNTATDD
+7261 DTWTDFHVGNVATDK
-7276 QADKIDLSNLLI
+7276 QADLIDIRALLD
-7288 GSQTNLTIGQ
+7288 GDQTDANIGQ
-7298 YVSVSYDAA
+7298 YLNVTTSGGN
-7307 SQTATISVDR
+7307 TTIQIDR
-7317 DGGLLVEGTYT
+7317 DGLSGLIPGNNFTTLLVLQGVTTT
-7328 ETPLLQLTNL
+7328 ETELL
-7338 TGPVTL
+7338 
-7344 NDLINNGQ
+7344 NNGQ
-7352 IIF
+7352 ILY